1 MSKTIDEKVV
11 SMQFDNR
18 QFEKNVHTSMSTL
31 DKLKK
36 SLNLSDSAKGLENI
50 SASAK
55 KVDMGPLTSG
65 VETVRAKFSA
75 MEVVA
80 VTALANITNSAVNAG
95 KRLVSSL
102 TIDQVSAGWSKYEQK
117 TASVQTIMNATGKSI
132 EEVNAYLEKL
142 MWYSDETSYGF
153 TDMTQSLG
161 QLTSAGGDIE
171 KLIPMIEGIANATA
185 FAGKGAS
192 EFSRAIYNLNQS
204 YSAGYLQYMD
214 WKSLDLAGVSSK
226 QLKQVFID
234 TAKALGKLD
243 AEGRTASGT
252 LVELGNFGQTL
263 QDKWADTS
271 VMEAAFGKFA
281 ELTDAAY
288 KAVQS
293 GEYDTASEAI
303 AALADQ
309 YDEVAVKA
317 FSSAQ
322 EAKSF
327 TEAIEATKDA
337 VSSGW
342 MKTSEIIFGNY
353 EEAKKTW
360 TELANTLWDIFAS
373 GAESRNELLEGALN
387 SKWEQLTKKIEEAG
401 VSTEDFQDKLKE
413 TAREHGIAIDDLIEE
428 YGSLASVI
436 SNGKLSKNVI
446 IETLKKFVGIQKEV
460 STATENVT
468 DKLET
473 FQKVVNKVIR
483 GDFGNGESR
492 VKALT
497 EAGYEYATVQE
508 LVNKVWERNGKTWS
522 DTTITMEDLTAIIGD
537 MSDSELKNIG
547 YTEDQIK
554 ALRDLAEQAEKT
566 GTPINELIES
576 LEKPSGRE
584 LLIDTFRNALK
595 GLTKVINTFK
605 KAWGEIFKFD
615 SNDLYNIIAAIHS
628 FSEHLVMSDETAD
641 KLRRTLKGLFAII
654 DVITTITGGVLRFAL
669 KILCKL
675 FGMVDVNILDVTASL
690 GDALV
695 KFHDWLLENNKVI
708 KVLEKVVDTIV
719 KVIKKIKEWIKAFIN
734 LPIVQKSIDA
744 LRNAFSTLYE
754 DLKEYFG
761 EGINKIGEFIQRV
774 KDLDSIKLD
783 DVGGILRDFK
793 DNVIDYFLDIDGY
806 FDGFVG
812 LFDGLK
818 TKIQK
823 KINEGVTQPLAGI
836 GVTLDDVKNNVLSFF
851 GEIGKKISDN
861 VGWGEIFTILLGGSL
876 VLTTT
881 KIAKALK
888 SLSGPFK
895 LFMDF
900 GGAINGVL
908 GNIGKALKAFS
919 FSIKAQSILSIALAI
934 GVLAASIALLT
945 ILDQDK
951 MKSAIG
957 AIAVLGIALL
967 GLSGVMG
974 AINKMGGVSKGNVAF
989 LALATGVLILVAAL
1003 KAMEGLDDTKI
1014 WDNVEVVIVLGAALV
1029 AMALLLSTAK
1039 NGLVRGSLTLLS
1051 ISVALKI
1058 LIGVLQDL
1066 DGIKLN
1072 NLGRTIGIIAGA
1084 ILGLAIVAAACSKL
1098 GKWNAIGVLAIVLA
1112 LKILV
1117 SAFKDI
1123 ADLNMVKMESNIAAF
1138 VGIFGMFIILMA
1150 VSRLAGANAAKAGL
1164 GIMAMSA
1171 SLILIIT
1178 AMKMLSKM
1186 DGDDLARSLVA
1197 ISTLLLVFGAVV
1209 ALSKFSGQYAAKAGL
1224 MLLAMSGALVILA
1237 GVIVVLSHVKPDGLA
1252 RALGAITVLE
1262 VVFAVLIV
1270 LTRFA
1275 GDAEKVKDTLIVL
1288 SVAIGIMAITLGA
1301 LSMINPLNLAAAVG
1315 AISVVILAFSRL
1327 VVSTKYAEKA
1337 TGTLIVL
1344 TVAIGMLGGLLYL
1357 IAGLPMESAI
1367 AASVSLSILILSLS
1381 TAMRILGQCE
1391 KVSLGA
1397 IGALAI
1403 MGLVVGELAIILG
1416 LMSHFNVAPSIE
1428 TVLSLSVLL
1437 LAMAETCQIV
1447 SGMPIMGAVKG
1458 ALALGLFIDLLAVI
1472 VGGLVALLGAL
1483 DINDTLKKGAEALGT
1498 IGYAIG
1504 DFVGSIIGGFGA
1516 GLTSGLPEIGENL
1529 KEFMTNAQPFF
1540 DAVTTIKP
1548 ETVQG
1553 IVMLTD
1559 AIGTLVGSSFL
1570 DGITKFFSGESSLAT
1585 FGDQLSPFGE
1595 NLKKFSD
1602 AVADVKPEAVKAS
1615 AEAAQGLA
1623 DLANNLPKKGGWAQ
1637 TILGAHEDIDKFGN
1651 KLSKFGWCLRNYSQS
1666 VVDVNP
1672 KAVEDSAAAAQGLA
1686 DLANNLP
1693 RKDGWAQTIL
1703 GAHEDIDKFGN
1714 KITKFGWCLQHYSQ
1728 SVVDVNPE
1736 AVKASAEAAQ
1746 GLAELANNLP
1756 RKDGWAQTILGAH
1769 EDIDKFGNKLTKF
1782 GWGLRNYSQ
1791 SVTNLKTDAIK
1802 ESVPAAQGLSDLANA
1817 LPKGDGWTQTIFG
1830 SKDISSFGEKLKT
1843 FGESLSAYSDSVK
1856 NLAIGKINSATSAFQ
1871 RIANF
1876 AEEIADAD
1884 LDGLGNLSD
1893 ALEDVGSDCVDNF
1906 VKAFSDAG
1914 SMVSEVGGKLITN
1927 LSNGIKNKQFA
1938 LGNAGR
1944 NLINTLANGI
1954 RYGLP
1959 TLSAVVRS
1967 TVSSAADS
1975 VGDSYTSFYNAGSYL
1990 VDGLASGIRANAW
2003 KAEAEAKDMADAVE
2017 RAIRKK
2023 LKINSPSKVFRHI
2036 GYSIPE
2042 GLAQGIDRM
2051 SRLVKVSTVGMTDTA
2066 LDGTKR
2072 AIARIKDLVS
2082 NDIDTQ
2088 PRIRPVLDLSGVESG
2103 ADAINGM
2110 FDSQASIDVLSNV
2123 NAISSMMNNRQNGTN
2138 DDVISAIHDLGKQI
2152 SKSSGDTYSINGITY
2167 SGDSDVS
2174 DAIRTLVRAAR
2185 IEGRT

>member
-11 SMQFDNR
+11 SMQFDNS

-50 SASAK
+50 SASAR

-102 TIDQVSAGWSKYEQK
+102 TIDQVTAGWSKYEQK

-132 EEVNAYLEKL
+132 DEVNAYLEKL

-192 EFSRAIYNLNQS
+192 EFTRAIYNLNQS

-281 ELTDAAY
+281 ELTEAAY
-288 KAVQS
+288 QAVQS

-303 AALADQ
+303 AALADK
-309 YDEVAVKA
+309 YDEIGVKA
-317 FSSAQ
+317 FTSAQ

-342 MKTSEIIFGNY
+342 MRTSEIIFGNY

-360 TELANTLWDIFAS
+360 TELCNTLWDIFAS
-373 GAESRNELLEGALN
+373 GADSRNELLEGALN
-387 SKWEQLTKKIEEAG
+387 SKWDQLTAKIEEAG

-436 SNGKLSKNVI
+436 SNGKLSKSVI
-446 IETLKKFVGIQKEV
+446 IETLKKFVGMQKEV

-473 FQKVVNKVIR
+473 FQKIVNEVIR

-522 DTTITMEDLTAIIGD
+522 DTTITMEDLTATIGD
-537 MSDSELKNIG
+537 MSDSELKSIG

-566 GTPINELIES
+566 GTPINELIAS

-595 GLTKVINTFK
+595 GLTKVINTVK

-654 DVITTITGGVLRFAL
+654 DVITTVTGGVLRFAL

-675 FGMVDVNILDVTASL
+675 LGMVDVNILDVTASL

-708 KVLEKVVDTIV
+708 KVLEKVVDAIV
-719 KVIKKIKEWIKAFIN
+719 KVIKKIKEWIEAFIK
-734 LPIVQKSIDA
+734 LPVVQKSVEA
-744 LRNAFSTLYE
+744 VRKAFSTLYE
-754 DLKEYFG
+754 ELKEYFG
-761 EGINKIGEFIQRV
+761 EGIKKIGEFIQRV
-774 KDLDSIKLD
+774 KELDSIKLN
-783 DVGGILRDFK
+783 DVSGILRDFK
-793 DNVIDYFLDIDGY
+793 DNVIDYFLDIDGR

-823 KINEGVTQPLAGI
+823 KINEGVTQPLAGV
-836 GVTLDDVKNNVLSFF
+836 GVTLDTVKNKVLGFF
-851 GEIGKKISDN
+851 GEVGKKISDN

-881 KIAKALK
+881 RIAKALK

-900 GGAINGVL
+900 GGAITGVI
-908 GNIGKALKAFS
+908 GNIGKAIKAFS
-919 FSIKAQSILSIALAI
+919 FSIKAKSILSIALAI

-945 ILDQDK
+945 ILDQGK
-951 MKSAIG
+951 MWSAIG
-957 AIAVLGIALL
+957 AIAVLGVTLL
-967 GLSGVMG
+967 GLSAVMG
-974 AINKMGGVSKGNVAF
+974 TINKMGGVSKGNVAF

-1003 KAMEGLDDTKI
+1003 KAMEGLDDAKV
-1014 WDNVEVVIVLGAALV
+1014 WKNVEVILVLGAALV

-1039 NGLVRGSLTLLS
+1039 NGLVKGSLTLIS
-1051 ISVALKI
+1051 IAFALK
-1058 LIGVLQDL
+1058 LLVGVLQEL
-1066 DGIKLN
+1066 DGIELN
-1072 NLGRTIGIIAGA
+1072 NLGRTIAMIAGA
-1084 ILGLAIVAAACSKL
+1084 MLGLALVAAACGKL
-1098 GKWNAIGVLAIVLA
+1098 GASQAIGVLAVVVA
-1112 LKILV
+1112 LKILI

-1123 ADLNMVKMESNIAAF
+1123 ADLDLVKMESNIAAF
-1138 VGIFGMFIILMA
+1138 VVIFGMFAMLMA

-1171 SLILIIT
+1171 SLIIIIT

-1186 DGDDLARSLVA
+1186 DGDDLARSLAA

-1209 ALSKFSGQYAAKAGL
+1209 ALSKFAGQHAAKAGL

-1262 VVFAVLIV
+1262 LVFGALIV
-1270 LTRFA
+1270 LTRYA
-1275 GDAEKVKDTLIVL
+1275 GDAKKVMGTLIVL
-1288 SVAIGIMAITLGA
+1288 SVALGIMAITLGA
-1301 LSMINPLNLAAAVG
+1301 LAMINPSNLAAAVG
-1315 AISVVILAFSRL
+1315 AISAVILAFSIL

-1337 TGTLIVL
+1337 MGTLIVL

-1357 IAGLPMESAI
+1357 IAGLPMEAAI
-1367 AASVSLSILILSLS
+1367 AASASLSILILSLS
-1381 TAMRILGQCE
+1381 TAMLILGQCKE
-1391 KVSLGA
+1391 VSLGA
-1397 IGALAI
+1397 IGALAL

-1416 LMSHFNVAPSIE
+1416 LMSYFDVTPSIE
-1428 TVLSLSVLL
+1428 TMVGLSALL
-1437 LAMAETCQIV
+1437 IAM
-1447 SGMPIMGAVKG
+1447 SGACAIMSMIPVEAAAK
-1458 ALALGLFIDLLAVI
+1458 AALGLVVF
-1472 VGGLVALLGAL
+1472 VGIIGAFVAAIGAL
-1483 DINDTLKKGAEALGT
+1483 QANEVLANGAEAMGL

-1504 DFVGSIIGGFGA
+1504 NFVGSIIGGLGA
-1516 GLTSGLPEIGENL
+1516 GLTSGLPEIGQNL
-1529 KEFMTNAQPFF
+1529 ADFMTNAQPFF
-1540 DAVTTIKP
+1540 DAATTITP
-1548 ETVQG
+1548 ESVQG
-1553 IVMLTD
+1553 IAMLTD
-1559 AIGTLVGSSFL
+1559 AISTLVGSSFL
-1570 DGITKFFSGESSLAT
+1570 DSITSFFSGESSLVTFGQQLVPFGESLQEYSNAVSGLNIEAIQGSAQAAQALSDLASSLPKQDGWTQTILGSQDLGVFGTQLAT
-1585 FGDQLSPFGE
+1585 FGTDMQSY
-1595 NLKKFSD
+1595 SQ
-1602 AVADVKPEAVKAS
+1602 AVAGINVEAISAS
-1615 AEAAQGLA
+1615 ATAGQALS
-1623 DLANNLPKKGGWAQ
+1623 DLANSLPKQDGWAQ
-1637 TILGAHEDIDKFGN
+1637 TILGSKDLGTFGGQL
-1651 KLSKFGWCLRNYSQS
+1651 KSFGDGLSGYSQS
-1666 VVDVNP
+1666 IAGLN
-1672 KAVEDSAAAAQGLA
+1672 VEAIIASAPAGQALA

-1693 RKDGWAQTIL
+1693 RQDGWSQTIL
-1703 GAHEDIDKFGN
+1703 GSQDLSTFGN
-1714 KITKFGWCLQHYSQ
+1714 QLKSFGDGLAGYSQ
-1728 SVVDVNPE
+1728 SIASLNVE
-1736 AVKASAEAAQ
+1736 AI
-1746 GLAELANNLP
+1746 LA
-1756 RKDGWAQTILGAH
+1756 
-1769 EDIDKFGNKLTKF
+1769 
-1782 GWGLRNYSQ
+1782 
-1791 SVTNLKTDAIK
+1791 
-1802 ESVPAAQGLSDLANA
+1802 SVPAGQALSDLANS
-1817 LPKGDGWTQTIFG
+1817 LPKGNGWAQTIFG
-1830 SKDISSFGEKLKT
+1830 SKDLSSFGEKLQT
-1843 FGESLSAYSDSVK
+1843 FGESLSAYGESISGLD
-1856 NLAIGKINSATSAFQ
+1856 IGKIESATSAFKK
-1871 RIANF
+1871 IAKF
-1876 AEEIADAD
+1876 AESIADSD
-1884 LDGLGNLSD
+1884 LGGLKNLSD

-1914 SMVSEVGGKLITN
+1914 SKVSEVGGKLVTN
-1927 LSNGIKNKQFA
+1927 LSNGIKNKQSTF
-1938 LGNAGR
+1938 GNAGR
-1944 NLINTLANGI
+1944 NLMNSLAKGI
-1954 RYGLP
+1954 RSGSQV
-1959 TLSAVVRS
+1959 LSAAVRS
-1967 TVSSAADS
+1967 TVSSAAD
-1975 VGDSYTSFYNAGSYL
+1975 GIKDSYMSFYDAGSYL
-1990 VDGLASGIRANAW
+1990 VDGFVSGISANTW
-2003 KAEAEAKDMADAVE
+2003 KAEAEAKAMAEAAEAAAKEALD
-2017 RAIRKK
+2017 
-2023 LKINSPSKVFRHI
+2023 INSPSKVFRRI
-2036 GYSIPE
+2036 GYFVPE
-2042 GLAQGIDRM
+2042 GFAQGIDRM
-2051 SRLVKVSTVGMTDTA
+2051 GRLVKVSAVGMTDAA

-2072 AIARIKDLVS
+2072 AIARIGDLVS
-2082 NDIDTQ
+2082 RDIDTQ
-2088 PRIRPVLDLSGVESG
+2088 PRIRPVLDLSGVASG
-2103 ADAINGM
+2103 ADAINSM
-2110 FDSQASIDVLSNV
+2110 LDSKASIGVLSNV

-2152 SKSSGDTYSINGITY
+2152 SKSSGDTYAINGITY

>member
-102 TIDQVSAGWSKYEQK
+102 TIDQVATGWSKYEQK
-117 TASVQTIMNATGKSI
+117 TASVQALINATGKSI
-132 EEVNAYLEKL
+132 DEVNDYLEQL
-142 MWYSDETSYGF
+142 MWFSDETSYGF
-153 TDMTQSLG
+153 SDMH
-161 QLTSAGGDIE
+161 SALSTMVSSGGDVK
-171 KLIPMIEGIANATA
+171 KLIPMIEGVANATA
-185 FAGKGAS
+185 FAGKGAA
-192 EFSRAIYNLNQS
+192 EFSRVMQYGINQA
-204 YSAGYLQYMD
+204 YALGYMQVQD
-214 WKSLDLAGVSSK
+214 WKTIEGATVNSK
-226 QLKQVFID
+226 QLIESLIAAGEELHKIE
-234 TAKALGKLD
+234 K
-243 AEGRTASGT
+243 GT
-252 LVELGNFGQTL
+252 VTIENFRSTL
-263 QDKWADTS
+263 ADKWLDKD
-271 VMEAAFGKFA
+271 VMEAGFGQFSKVT
-281 ELTDAAY
+281 EEIY
-288 KAVQS
+288 KGYKS
-293 GEYDTASEAI
+293 GEFENYADGLAKIGNKYGELALRAAAS
-303 AALADQ
+303 
-309 YDEVAVKA
+309 
-317 FSSAQ
+317 SQ
-322 EAKSF
+322 EAKTF
-327 TEAIEATKDA
+327 TEAIDATKDA

-401 VSTEDFQDKLKE
+401 VSIEDFQDKLKE
-413 TAREHGIAIDDLIEE
+413 TARENGVAIDDLIAE
-428 YGSLASVI
+428 YGSLVGVI

-446 IETLKKFVGIQKEV
+446 IETLKKFVGVQKEV
-460 STATENVT
+460 STATDNVT

-473 FQKVVNKVIR
+473 FQKVVNEVIR

-584 LLIDTFRNALK
+584 LFIDTFRNALK

-605 KAWGEIFKFD
+605 KAWSEIFKFD
-615 SNDLYNIIAAIHS
+615 SNKLYNIIDAIHS
-628 FSEHLVMSDETAD
+628 FSKGLVMTDETAD

-654 DVITTITGGVLRFAL
+654 DIIVTVTGGVLRFAL
-669 KILCKL
+669 RILCKL
-675 FGMVDVNILDVTASL
+675 LGMVDVNILDVTASL
-690 GDALV
+690 SDAIV

-708 KVLEKVVDTIV
+708 KVLEKVIDVIV
-719 KVIKKIKEWIKAFIN
+719 KVIKKIKEWIEAFVK
-734 LPIVQKSIDA
+734 LPIVQKSVEA
-744 LRNAFSTLYE
+744 VRKAFSTLYE
-754 DLKEYFG
+754 ELKEYFG
-761 EGINKIGEFIQRV
+761 EGEKKIGEFIHRV
-774 KDLDSIKLD
+774 KELDSIKLN

-793 DNVIDYFLDIDGY
+793 DNVIDYFLDIDGR

-818 TKIQK
+818 AKLQK

-836 GVTLDDVKNNVLSFF
+836 GVTLDDVKNKVLSFF
-851 GEIGKKISDN
+851 GEIGKKISDS

-876 VLTTT
+876 VLTMN

-888 SLSGPFK
+888 SLTGPFK

-900 GGAINGVL
+900 GGAITGVI
-908 GNIGKALKAFS
+908 GNIGKAIKAFS
-919 FSIKAQSILSIALAI
+919 FSIKAQSILSIAIAI

-945 ILDQDK
+945 ILDQGK
-951 MKSAIG
+951 MWSAIG
-957 AIAVLGIALL
+957 AIAVLGVTLL
-967 GLSGVMG
+967 GLSAVMG

-989 LALATGVLILVAAL
+989 LALATGVLILVASL
-1003 KAMEGLDDTKI
+1003 KALEGLDETKI
-1014 WDNVEVVIVLGAALV
+1014 WNNVEVILVLGAALV

-1039 NGLVRGSLTLLS
+1039 NGLVRGSLTLLAIATS
-1051 ISVALKI
+1051 LKI
-1058 LIGVLQDL
+1058 LVGVLQDL
-1066 DGIKLN
+1066 DGIEIN
-1072 NLGRTIGIIAGA
+1072 NLGRTIGLIAGA
-1084 ILGLAIVAAACSKL
+1084 MLGLAIVAAACSKL

-1123 ADLNMVKMESNIAAF
+1123 ADLDIVKTESNIAAF
-1138 VGIFGMFIILMA
+1138 VVIFGVFIILMA
-1150 VSRLAGANAAKAGL
+1150 ISRLAGANAAKAGL

-1186 DGDDLARSLVA
+1186 NEDDLAKSLVA
-1197 ISTLLLVFGAVV
+1197 ISTLLIVFGVVV
-1209 ALSKFSGQYAAKAGL
+1209 ALSKLSGKYAAKAGS
-1224 MLLAMSGALVILA
+1224 MLLAMSGALMILA

-1262 VVFAVLIV
+1262 LVFGVLIV

-1275 GDAEKVKDTLIVL
+1275 GDAKKVMGTLIVL
-1288 SVAIGIMAITLGA
+1288 SVALGIMAIALGA
-1301 LSMINPLNLAAAVG
+1301 LSMINPSNLAAAVG
-1315 AISVVILAFSRL
+1315 AISAVILAFSIL
-1327 VVSTKYAEKA
+1327 VGSTKYAKNA
-1337 TGTLIVL
+1337 MGTLIVL
-1344 TVAIGMLGGLLYL
+1344 TVAVGMLGGLLYL
-1357 IAGLPMESAI
+1357 IAGLPMGSAI
-1367 AASVSLSILILSLS
+1367 AASASLSILILSLS
-1381 TAMRILGQCE
+1381 TAMLILGQCK

-1397 IGALAI
+1397 IGALAL
-1403 MGLVVGELAIILG
+1403 MGLVIGELAIILG
-1416 LMSHFNVAPSIE
+1416 LMSYFDVTPSIE
-1428 TVLSLSVLL
+1428 TMAGLSALL
-1437 LAMAETCQIV
+1437 IAM
-1447 SGMPIMGAVKG
+1447 SGACAIMSMIPVEAAAK
-1458 ALALGLFIDLLAVI
+1458 AALGLVVF
-1472 VGGLVALLGAL
+1472 VGIIGAFVAAIGAL
-1483 DINDTLKKGAEALGT
+1483 QANEVLANGAEAMGL

-1504 DFVGSIIGGFGA
+1504 NFVGSIIGGLGS
-1516 GLTSGLPEIGENL
+1516 GLTSGLPDIGQNL
-1529 KEFMTNAQPFF
+1529 ADFMTNAQPFF

-1548 ETVQG
+1548 ESVQG

-1559 AIGTLVGSSFL
+1559 AISTLVGSSFL
-1570 DGITKFFSGESSLAT
+1570 DGLTKFFSGESSLAT

-1595 NLKKFSD
+1595 DLKAFSD
-1602 AVADVKPEAVKAS
+1602 AVVGVNPDAVKDS
-1615 AEAAQGLA
+1615 AEAALGLT
-1623 DLANNLPKKGGWAQ
+1623 DLANNLPRKDGWAQ
-1637 TILGAHEDIDKFGN
+1637 SILGTNEGLDTFGT
-1651 KLSKFGWCLRNYSQS
+1651 KLTTFGADLKTFSDA
-1666 VVDVNP
+1666 VVGVNP
-1672 KAVEDSAAAAQGLA
+1672 DAVEDSAEAAQGLA

-1693 RKDGWAQTIL
+1693 RKDGWAQTVFGTSEGL
-1703 GAHEDIDKFGN
+1703 DAFGTKLTTFGTDLKKFSDAIVG
-1714 KITKFGWCLQHYSQ
+1714 
-1728 SVVDVNPE
+1728 VNPD
-1736 AVKASAEAAQ
+1736 AVKDSAEAAL
-1746 GLAELANNLP
+1746 GLADLANNLP
-1756 RKDGWAQTILGAH
+1756 RKDGWAQSVLGTN
-1769 EDIDKFGNKLTKF
+1769 EDIDTFGTQLTTF
-1782 GWGLRNYSQ
+1782 G
-1791 SVTNLKTDAIK
+1791 TDLKTFSDAVVGVNPDAV
-1802 ESVPAAQGLSDLANA
+1802 EDSAEAAQGLADLANN
-1817 LPKGDGWTQTIFG
+1817 LPRK
-1830 SKDISSFGEKLKT
+1830 GEKLKT
-1843 FGESLSAYSDSVK
+1843 FSESLSAYSESISGL
-1856 NLAIGKINSATSAFQ
+1856 NLSAIESATSSFTK
-1871 RIANF
+1871 IAEF
-1876 AEEIADAD
+1876 AESIADSD
-1884 LDGLGNLSD
+1884 LGGLENLSD
-1893 ALEDVGSDCVDNF
+1893 ALEDVSSDCVDNF
-1906 VKAFSDAG
+1906 VSAFSNAD
-1914 SMVSEVGGKLITN
+1914 SRISEVGSKLVTN
-1927 LSNGIKNKQFA
+1927 LSNGIKNKQNSFSTS
-1938 LGNAGR
+1938 GR
-1944 NLINTLANGI
+1944 NLVNSLANGI
-1954 RYGLP
+1954 KAASQ
-1959 TLSAVVRS
+1959 TLNEAARS
-1967 TVSSAADS
+1967 IASSAADI

-1990 VDGLASGIRANAW
+1990 VDGFVSGISVNIW
-2003 KAEAEAKDMADAVE
+2003 KAEASARAMANAAETAAK
-2017 RAIRKK
+2017 RALGIQ
-2023 LKINSPSKVFRHI
+2023 SPSKVFKRI
-2036 GYSIPE
+2036 GRFVPE
-2042 GLAQGIDRM
+2042 GFVQGIDQM
-2051 SRLVKVSTVGMTDTA
+2051 GHLVKTSAVGMTDTA
-2066 LDGTKR
+2066 LDETKQ
-2072 AIARIKDLVS
+2072 AIAKIGDLVS
-2082 NDIDTQ
+2082 RDIDTQ
-2088 PRIRPVLDLSGVESG
+2088 PRIRPVLDLSGVASG
-2103 ADAINGM
+2103 ADAINSMLG
-2110 FDSQASIDVLSNV
+2110 SQASIDVLSNV

>member
-102 TIDQVSAGWSKYEQK
+102 TIDQVATGWSKYEQK

-132 EEVNAYLEKL
+132 DEVNAYLEKL

-161 QLTSAGGDIE
+161 QLTSAGGDID

-234 TAKALGKLD
+234 TAKTLGKLD

-252 LVELGNFGQTL
+252 LVNLNNFSQTL

-293 GEYDTASEAI
+293 GEYDTASDAI

-327 TEAIEATKDA
+327 TEAIDATKDA

-428 YGSLASVI
+428 YGSLANVI
-436 SNGKLSKNVI
+436 SNGKLSKSVI

-473 FQKVVNKVIR
+473 FQNVVNKVIR

-576 LEKPSGRE
+576 LEKPSGRK

-605 KAWGEIFKFD
+605 KAWSEIFKFD

-654 DVITTITGGVLRFAL
+654 DVITTVTGGVLRFAL

-675 FGMVDVNILDVTASL
+675 LGMVDVNILDVTASL

-708 KVLEKVVDTIV
+708 KVLEKVIDAIV
-719 KVIKKIKEWIKAFIN
+719 KVIKKIKEWIEAFIK
-734 LPIVQKSIDA
+734 LPVVQKSVEA
-744 LRNAFSTLYE
+744 VRKAFSTLYE
-754 DLKEYFG
+754 ELKEYFG
-761 EGINKIGEFIQRV
+761 EGIKKIGDFIQRV
-774 KDLDSIKLD
+774 KELDSIKLN
-783 DVGGILRDFK
+783 DVSGILRDFK
-793 DNVIDYFLDIDGY
+793 DNVIDYFLDIDGR
-806 FDGFVG
+806 FDDFVG

-823 KINEGVTQPLAGI
+823 KINEGVTQPLAGV
-836 GVTLDDVKNNVLSFF
+836 GVTLDTVKNKVLSFF
-851 GEIGKKISDN
+851 GEVGKKISDN

-900 GGAINGVL
+900 GGAITGVI
-908 GNIGKALKAFS
+908 GNIGKAIKAFS
-919 FSIKAQSILSIALAI
+919 FSIKAKSILSIALAI

-945 ILDQDK
+945 ILDQGK
-951 MKSAIG
+951 MWSAIG
-957 AIAVLGIALL
+957 AIAVLGVTLL
-967 GLSGVMG
+967 GLSAVMG

-1003 KAMEGLDDTKI
+1003 KAVEGLDETKI
-1014 WDNVEVVIVLGAALV
+1014 WNNVEVILVLGAALV

-1039 NGLVRGSLTLLS
+1039 NGLVRGSLTLLAIATS
-1051 ISVALKI
+1051 LKI
-1058 LIGVLQDL
+1058 LVGVLQEL
-1066 DGIKLN
+1066 DGIEIN
-1072 NLGRTIGIIAGA
+1072 NLGRTIGLIAGA
-1084 ILGLAIVAAACSKL
+1084 MFGLAIVAAACSKL

-1123 ADLNMVKMESNIAAF
+1123 ADLDMVKMESNIAAF
-1138 VGIFGMFIILMA
+1138 VVIFGMFTLLMA

-1171 SLILIIT
+1171 SLIIIIT

-1186 DGDDLARSLVA
+1186 NGDDLARSMTA
-1197 ISTLLLVFGAVV
+1197 ISTLLLIFGVVV
-1209 ALSKFSGQYAAKAGL
+1209 ALSKFAGEHAAKAGL

-1262 VVFAVLIV
+1262 LVFGALIV
-1270 LTRFA
+1270 LTRYA
-1275 GDAEKVKDTLIVL
+1275 GDAKKVMGTLIVL
-1288 SVAIGIMAITLGA
+1288 SVALGIMAITLGA
-1301 LSMINPLNLAAAVG
+1301 LSMINPSNLAAAVG
-1315 AISVVILAFSRL
+1315 AISAVILAFSIL
-1327 VVSTKYAEKA
+1327 VGSTKYAKNA
-1337 TGTLIVL
+1337 MGTLIVL
-1344 TVAIGMLGGLLYL
+1344 TVAVGMLGGLLYL

-1367 AASVSLSILILSLS
+1367 AASASLSILILSLS
-1381 TAMRILGQCE
+1381 LAMLILGQC
-1391 KVSLGA
+1391 KNVSLKA
-1397 IGALAI
+1397 IGTLAI
-1403 MGLVVGELAIILG
+1403 MGLVIGELGVILG
-1416 LMSHFNVAPSIE
+1416 IMSHFNIDSSTELIVG
-1428 TVLSLSVLL
+1428 LSAMLL
-1437 LAMAETCQIV
+1437 VMAGACAIM
-1447 SGMPIMGAVKG
+1447 SKIPIMGAVKAAG
-1458 ALALGLFIDLLAVI
+1458 ALITFVGIIGAFIAI
-1472 VGGLVALLGAL
+1472 LGAL
-1483 DINDTLKKGAEALGT
+1483 KINDTLADGAEAIGL

-1504 DFVGSIIGGFGA
+1504 NFVGSIIGGLGA
-1516 GLTSGLPEIGENL
+1516 GLTSGLPAIGQNL
-1529 KEFMTNAQPFF
+1529 ADFMTNAQSFF
-1540 DAVTTIKP
+1540 DAATSIKP
-1548 ETVQG
+1548 ESVQG
-1553 IVMLTD
+1553 IAILTD
-1559 AIGTLVGSSFL
+1559 AISTLVGSSFL
-1570 DGITKFFSGESSLAT
+1570 DGLTKFFSGESSLAT

-1595 NLKKFSD
+1595 DLKAFSD
-1602 AVADVKPEAVKAS
+1602 AIAGVNPDAVKDS
-1615 AEAAQGLA
+1615 AE
-1623 DLANNLPKKGGWAQ
+1623 
-1637 TILGAHEDIDKFGN
+1637 
-1651 KLSKFGWCLRNYSQS
+1651 
-1666 VVDVNP
+1666 
-1672 KAVEDSAAAAQGLA
+1672 AAQGLA

-1693 RKDGWAQTIL
+1693 RKDGWAQSIL
-1703 GAHEDIDKFGN
+1703 GTNEGLDTFG
-1714 KITKFGWCLQHYSQ
+1714 TKLTTFGADLKTFSDA
-1728 SVVDVNPE
+1728 VVGVNPD
-1736 AVKASAEAAQ
+1736 AVKDSAEAAL
-1746 GLAELANNLP
+1746 GLTDLANNLP
-1756 RKDGWAQTILGAH
+1756 RKDGWAQSVLGTN
-1769 EDIDKFGNKLTKF
+1769 EDIDTFGTQLATF
-1782 GWGLRNYSQ
+1782 GAD
-1791 SVTNLKTDAIK
+1791 LKTFSDAVVGVNPDAV
-1802 ESVPAAQGLSDLANA
+1802 EDSAEAAQSLADLANN
-1817 LPKGDGWTQTIFG
+1817 LPR
-1830 SKDISSFGEKLKT
+1830 KDEKLKT
-1843 FGESLSAYSDSVK
+1843 FGESLFAYNESVSGLNFSA
-1856 NLAIGKINSATSAFQ
+1856 IESATSSFTK
-1871 RIANF
+1871 IAEF
-1876 AEEIADAD
+1876 AESIADSD
-1884 LDGLGNLSD
+1884 LSGLENLSD
-1893 ALEDVGSDCVDNF
+1893 ALEDVSLDCVDNF
-1906 VKAFSDAG
+1906 VSAFSNADNRI
-1914 SMVSEVGGKLITN
+1914 SEVGSKLVTN
-1927 LSNGIKNKQFA
+1927 LSNGIKNKQNSFSTS
-1938 LGNAGR
+1938 GR
-1944 NLINTLANGI
+1944 NLVNSLANGI
-1954 RYGLP
+1954 KASSQ
-1959 TLSAVVRS
+1959 TLNEATRS
-1967 TVSSAADS
+1967 IASSAANS
-1975 VGDSYTSFYNAGSYL
+1975 VKESYTPFYNAGSYL
-1990 VDGLASGIRANAW
+1990 VNGFVSGISANTW
-2003 KAEAEAKDMADAVE
+2003 KAEASARAMANAAETAAKIALG
-2017 RAIRKK
+2017 IQ
-2023 LKINSPSKVFRHI
+2023 SPSKVFKSI
-2036 GYSIPE
+2036 GRFVPE
-2042 GLAQGIDRM
+2042 GFVQGIDQM
-2051 SRLVKVSTVGMTDTA
+2051 GHLVKTSAVGMTDTA
-2066 LDGTKR
+2066 LNGTKQ
-2072 AIARIKDLVS
+2072 AIAKIGDLVS
-2082 NDIDTQ
+2082 RDIDTQ
-2088 PRIRPVLDLSGVESG
+2088 PRIRPVLDLSGVASG
-2103 ADAINGM
+2103 ADAIHSM
-2110 FDSQASIDVLSNV
+2110 LDSKAPIGVLSNV

>member
-102 TIDQVSAGWSKYEQK
+102 TIDQVAAGWSKYEQK
-117 TASVQTIMNATGKSI
+117 TASVQALINATGKSI
-132 EEVNAYLEKL
+132 DEVNGYLEQL
-142 MWYSDETSYGF
+142 MWFSDETSYGF
-153 TDMTQSLG
+153 SDMH
-161 QLTSAGGDIE
+161 SALSTMVSSGGDVK
-171 KLIPMIEGIANATA
+171 KLIPMIEGVANATA
-185 FAGKGAS
+185 FAGKGAA
-192 EFSRAIYNLNQS
+192 EFSRVMQYGINQA
-204 YSAGYLQYMD
+204 YALGYMQVQD
-214 WKSLDLAGVSSK
+214 WKTIEGATVNSK
-226 QLKQVFID
+226 QLIESLIAAGEELHKIE
-234 TAKALGKLD
+234 K
-243 AEGRTASGT
+243 GT
-252 LVELGNFGQTL
+252 VTIENFRSTL
-263 QDKWADTS
+263 ADKWLDKD
-271 VMEAAFGKFA
+271 VMEAGFGQFSKVT
-281 ELTDAAY
+281 EEIY
-288 KAVQS
+288 KGYKS
-293 GEYDTASEAI
+293 GEFENYADGLAKIGNKYGELALRAAAS
-303 AALADQ
+303 
-309 YDEVAVKA
+309 
-317 FSSAQ
+317 SQ
-322 EAKSF
+322 EAKTF

-373 GAESRNELLEGALN
+373 GGESRNELLEGALN

-401 VSTEDFQDKLKE
+401 VSIEDFQDKLKD
-413 TAREHGIAIDDLIEE
+413 TARENGIAIDDLIAE
-428 YGSLASVI
+428 YGSLAGVI

-446 IETLKKFVGIQKEV
+446 IETLKKFVGVQKEV
-460 STATENVT
+460 STATDNVT

-473 FQKVVNKVIR
+473 FQKVVNEVIR
-483 GDFGNGESR
+483 GNFGNGEAR

-508 LVNKVWERNGKTWS
+508 LVNKIWERNGKTWS
-522 DTTITMEDLTAIIGD
+522 DTTITMEDLVATIGD
-537 MSDSELKNIG
+537 MSDSELNSIG

-554 ALRDLAEQAEKT
+554 ALRDLAKQAEKT

-584 LLIDTFRNALK
+584 LLIDSFRNALK
-595 GLTKVINTFK
+595 GLTTVINTVK
-605 KAWGEIFKFD
+605 KAWSEIFKFD
-615 SNDLYNIIAAIHS
+615 SNKLYNIIDAIHS
-628 FSEHLVMSDETAD
+628 FSKGLVMTDETAD

-654 DVITTITGGVLRFAL
+654 DVIVTVTGGVLRFAL
-669 KILCKL
+669 RILCKL
-675 FGMVDVNILDVTASL
+675 LGMVDVNILDVTASL

-708 KVLEKVVDTIV
+708 KVLEKVVDAIV
-719 KVIKKIKEWIKAFIN
+719 KVIKKIKEWIEAFVK
-734 LPIVQKSIDA
+734 LPIVQKSVEA
-744 LRNAFSTLYE
+744 VRKAFSTLYE
-754 DLKEYFG
+754 ELKEYFG
-761 EGINKIGEFIQRV
+761 EGEKKIGEFIQRV
-774 KDLDSIKLD
+774 KELDSIKLN

-793 DNVIDYFLDIDGY
+793 DNVIDYFLDIDGR

-818 TKIQK
+818 AKLQK

-836 GVTLDDVKNNVLSFF
+836 GVTLDDVKNKVLSFF

-888 SLSGPFK
+888 SLNGPFK

-900 GGAINGVL
+900 GGAITGVI

-945 ILDQDK
+945 ILDQGK
-951 MKSAIG
+951 MWSAIG
-957 AIAVLGIALL
+957 AIAVLGVALL
-967 GLSGVMG
+967 GLSAVMG
-974 AINKMGGVSKGNVAF
+974 TINKMGGVSKGNVAF

-1058 LIGVLQDL
+1058 LVGVLQDL
-1066 DGIKLN
+1066 DGIELN
-1072 NLGRTIGIIAGA
+1072 NLGRTIAMIAGA
-1084 ILGLAIVAAACSKL
+1084 MLGLAIVAAACSKL
-1098 GKWNAIGVLAIVLA
+1098 GKWNAIGVLAVVVA
-1112 LKILV
+1112 LKILI

-1123 ADLNMVKMESNIAAF
+1123 ANLDLVKMESNIAAF
-1138 VGIFGMFIILMA
+1138 VVIFGMFAMLMA

-1186 DGDDLARSLVA
+1186 AGDDLARSLAA

-1209 ALSKFSGQYAAKAGL
+1209 ALSKFAGEHAAKAGL

-1262 VVFAVLIV
+1262 LVFGALIFM
-1270 LTRFA
+1270 TRYA
-1275 GDAEKVKDTLIVL
+1275 GDSKKVMGTLIVL
-1288 SVAIGIMAITLGA
+1288 SVALGILAITLGA
-1301 LSMINPLNLAAAVG
+1301 LAMINPSNLAAAVG
-1315 AISVVILAFSRL
+1315 AISAVILAFSIL
-1327 VVSTKYAEKA
+1327 VGSTQYAKNA
-1337 TGTLIVL
+1337 MGTLIVL
-1344 TVAIGMLGGLLYL
+1344 TVAVGMLGGLLYL

-1367 AASVSLSILILSLS
+1367 AASASLSILILSLS

-1391 KVSLGA
+1391 KVSLDA
-1397 IGALAI
+1397 IVSLALI
-1403 MGLVVGELAIILG
+1403 GLVVGELAFIISR
-1416 LMSHFNVAPSIE
+1416 MSDFNAASSIE
-1428 TVLSLSVLL
+1428 TALSLSVLL
-1437 LAMAETCQIV
+1437 LAMAETCRIV
-1447 SGMPIMGAVKG
+1447 SGMPVTGAIKG

-1472 VGGLVALLGAL
+1472 VGSLVALLGAL
-1483 DINDTLKKGAEALGT
+1483 EINDTLKKGAEALET

-1570 DGITKFFSGESSLAT
+1570 DGITTFFSGKSSLAEFGKQLAP
-1585 FGDQLSPFGE
+1585 FGD
-1595 NLKKFSD
+1595 NLKAFSD
-1602 AVADVKPEAVKAS
+1602 AVADVKPEAITAS
-1615 AEAAQGLA
+1615 AEAAKGLA
-1623 DLANNLPKKGGWAQ
+1623 DLANNLPKQGGWAQ
-1637 TILGAHEDIDKFGN
+1637 TILGTREDIATFGTQ
-1651 KLSKFGWCLRNYSQS
+1651 LTTFGGCLRSYSES
-1666 VVDVNP
+1666 VKDV
-1672 KAVEDSAAAAQGLA
+1672 K
-1686 DLANNLP
+1686 
-1693 RKDGWAQTIL
+1693 
-1703 GAHEDIDKFGN
+1703 
-1714 KITKFGWCLQHYSQ
+1714 
-1728 SVVDVNPE
+1728 PE

-1769 EDIDKFGNKLTKF
+1769 EDIATFGTKLTTF
-1782 GWGLRNYSQ
+1782 GGCLLSYSESVKDVKSEAVAASAEAAKDLAELANNLPRKDGWAQTVLGANEDVATFGTQLTTFGGCLRSYSE
-1791 SVTNLKTDAIK
+1791 SVKDLNVGDIQA
-1802 ESVPAAQGLSDLANA
+1802 SVPAAQSLSDLANA
-1817 LPKGDGWTQTIFG
+1817 LPKGDGWVQRIFG
-1830 SKDISSFGEKLKT
+1830 SQDISAFGKQLKT
-1843 FGESLSAYSDSVK
+1843 FGESMTDYSNSVK
-1856 NLAIGKINSATSAFQ
+1856 DIAIDKINSATSAFEK
-1871 RIANF
+1871 IANF
-1876 AEEIADAD
+1876 ADDITDVDFSGLAHLNNALKKVGAD
-1884 LDGLGNLSD
+1884 
-1893 ALEDVGSDCVDNF
+1893 CIDNF
-1906 VKAFSDAG
+1906 VSAFSNAD
-1914 SMVSEVGGKLITN
+1914 SRISEVGSKLVIN
-1927 LSNGIKNKQFA
+1927 LSNGIKNKQNSF
-1938 LGNAGR
+1938 NTSGR
-1944 NLINTLANGI
+1944 NLVNSLANGI
-1954 RYGLP
+1954 KAESQ
-1959 TLSAVVRS
+1959 TLNEAARS
-1967 TVSSAADS
+1967 ITSSAADS
-1975 VGDSYTSFYNAGSYL
+1975 IGDSYTSFYNAGSYL
-1990 VDGLASGIRANAW
+1990 VEGFASGISANAW
-2003 KAEAEAKDMADAVE
+2003 KAEASARAMANVAETAAK
-2017 RAIRKK
+2017 RALGIQ
-2023 LKINSPSKVFRHI
+2023 SPSKVFKRI
-2036 GYSIPE
+2036 GRFVPE
-2042 GLAQGIDRM
+2042 GFVQGIDQM
-2051 SRLVKVSTVGMTDTA
+2051 SHLVKTSAVGMTDTA
-2066 LDGTKR
+2066 LNGTKQ
-2072 AIARIKDLVS
+2072 AIAKIGDLVS
-2082 NDIDTQ
+2082 RDIDTQ
-2088 PRIRPVLDLSGVESG
+2088 PRIRPVLDLSGVASG
-2103 ADAINGM
+2103 ADAINSM
-2110 FDSQASIDVLSNV
+2110 LDSKTPIGVLSNV

-2138 DDVISAIHDLGKQI
+2138 DDVISAIHDLGKQM

-2167 SGDSDVS
+2167 SGDNDVS

>member
-11 SMQFDNR
+11 SMQFDNS

-50 SASAK
+50 SASAR

-102 TIDQVSAGWSKYEQK
+102 TIDQVTAGWSKYEQK

-132 EEVNAYLEKL
+132 DEVNAYLEKL

-192 EFSRAIYNLNQS
+192 EFTRAIYNLNQS

-281 ELTDAAY
+281 ELTEAAY
-288 KAVQS
+288 QAVQS

-303 AALADQ
+303 AALADR
-309 YDEVAVKA
+309 YDEIGVKA
-317 FSSAQ
+317 FTSAQ

-342 MKTSEIIFGNY
+342 MRTSEIIFGNY

-360 TELANTLWDIFAS
+360 TELCNTLWDIFAS
-373 GAESRNELLEGALN
+373 GADSRNELLEGALN
-387 SKWEQLTKKIEEAG
+387 SKWDQLAAKIEEAG

-436 SNGKLSKNVI
+436 SNGKLSKSVI
-446 IETLKKFVGIQKEV
+446 IETLKKFVGMQKEV

-473 FQKVVNKVIR
+473 FQKVVNEVIR

-522 DTTITMEDLTAIIGD
+522 DTTITMEDLTATIGD
-537 MSDSELKNIG
+537 MSDSELKSIG

-566 GTPINELIES
+566 GTPINELIAS

-595 GLTKVINTFK
+595 GLTKVINTVK

-654 DVITTITGGVLRFAL
+654 DVITTVTGGVLRFAL

-675 FGMVDVNILDVTASL
+675 LGMVDVNILDVTASL

-708 KVLEKVVDTIV
+708 KVLEKVVDAIV
-719 KVIKKIKEWIKAFIN
+719 KVIKKIKEWIEAFIK
-734 LPIVQKSIDA
+734 LPVVQKSVEA
-744 LRNAFSTLYE
+744 VRKAFSTLYE
-754 DLKEYFG
+754 ELKEYFG
-761 EGINKIGEFIQRV
+761 EGIKKIGEFIQRV
-774 KDLDSIKLD
+774 KELDSIKLN
-783 DVGGILRDFK
+783 DVSGILRDFK
-793 DNVIDYFLDIDGY
+793 DNVIDYFLDIDGR

-823 KINEGVTQPLAGI
+823 KINEGVTQPLAGV
-836 GVTLDDVKNNVLSFF
+836 GVTLDTVKNKVLGFF
-851 GEIGKKISDN
+851 GEVGKKISDN

-881 KIAKALK
+881 RIAKALK

-900 GGAINGVL
+900 GGAITGVI
-908 GNIGKALKAFS
+908 GNIGKAIKAFS
-919 FSIKAQSILSIALAI
+919 FSIKAKSILSIALAI
-934 GVLAASIALLT
+934 GVLAGSIALLT
-945 ILDQDK
+945 MLDQGK
-951 MKSAIG
+951 MWSAVG
-957 AIAVLGIALL
+957 AITVLGIALL
-967 GLSGVMG
+967 GLSAVMG

-1003 KAMEGLDDTKI
+1003 KAMEGLDDAKV
-1014 WDNVEVVIVLGAALV
+1014 WKNVEVILVLGAALV

-1039 NGLVRGSLTLLS
+1039 NGLVKGSLTLIS
-1051 ISVALKI
+1051 IAFALK
-1058 LIGVLQDL
+1058 LLVGVLQEL
-1066 DGIKLN
+1066 DGIELN
-1072 NLGRTIGIIAGA
+1072 NLGRTIAMIAGA
-1084 ILGLAIVAAACSKL
+1084 MLGLALVAAACGKL
-1098 GKWNAIGVLAIVLA
+1098 GASQAIGVLAVVVA
-1112 LKILV
+1112 LKILI

-1123 ADLNMVKMESNIAAF
+1123 ADLDLVKMESNIAAF
-1138 VGIFGMFIILMA
+1138 VVIFGMFAMLMA

-1171 SLILIIT
+1171 SLIIIIT

-1186 DGDDLARSLVA
+1186 DGDDLARSLAA

-1209 ALSKFSGQYAAKAGL
+1209 ALSKFAGQHAAKAGL

-1262 VVFAVLIV
+1262 LVFGALIV
-1270 LTRFA
+1270 LTRYA
-1275 GDAEKVKDTLIVL
+1275 GDAKKVMGTLIVL
-1288 SVAIGIMAITLGA
+1288 SVALGIMAITLGA
-1301 LSMINPLNLAAAVG
+1301 LAMINPSNLAAAVG
-1315 AISVVILAFSRL
+1315 AISAVILAFSIL

-1337 TGTLIVL
+1337 MGTLIVL

-1357 IAGLPMESAI
+1357 IAGLPMEAAI
-1367 AASVSLSILILSLS
+1367 AASASLSILILSLS
-1381 TAMRILGQCE
+1381 TAMLILGQCKE
-1391 KVSLGA
+1391 VSLGA
-1397 IGALAI
+1397 IGALAL

-1416 LMSHFNVAPSIE
+1416 LMSYFDVTPSIE
-1428 TVLSLSVLL
+1428 TMVGLSALL
-1437 LAMAETCQIV
+1437 IAM
-1447 SGMPIMGAVKG
+1447 SGACAIMSMIPVEAAAK
-1458 ALALGLFIDLLAVI
+1458 AALGLVVF
-1472 VGGLVALLGAL
+1472 VGIIGAFVAAIGAL
-1483 DINDTLKKGAEALGT
+1483 QANEVLANGAEAMGL

-1504 DFVGSIIGGFGA
+1504 NFVGSIIGGLGA
-1516 GLTSGLPEIGENL
+1516 GLTSGLPEIGQNL
-1529 KEFMTNAQPFF
+1529 ADFMTNAQPFF
-1540 DAVTTIKP
+1540 DAATTITP
-1548 ETVQG
+1548 ESVQG
-1553 IVMLTD
+1553 IAMLTD
-1559 AIGTLVGSSFL
+1559 AISTLVGSSFL
-1570 DGITKFFSGESSLAT
+1570 DSITSFFSGESSLVT
-1585 FGDQLSPFGE
+1585 FGQQLVPFGE
-1595 NLKKFSD
+1595 SLQEYSN
-1602 AVADVKPEAVKAS
+1602 AVSGLNIEAIQGS
-1615 AEAAQGLA
+1615 AQAAQALS
-1623 DLANNLPKKGGWAQ
+1623 DLASSLPKQDGWAQ
-1637 TILGAHEDIDKFGN
+1637 TILGSQDLGVFGTQLATFGTDMQSYSQAVAGIN
-1651 KLSKFGWCLRNYSQS
+1651 VEAISASATAGQALSDLANSLPKQDGWAQTILGSKDLGTFGGQLKSFGDGLSGYSQS
-1666 VVDVNP
+1666 IAGLN
-1672 KAVEDSAAAAQGLA
+1672 VEAIIASAPAGQALA

-1693 RKDGWAQTIL
+1693 RQDGWSQTIL
-1703 GAHEDIDKFGN
+1703 GSQDLSTFGN
-1714 KITKFGWCLQHYSQ
+1714 QLKSFGDGLAGYSQ
-1728 SVVDVNPE
+1728 SIASLNVE
-1736 AVKASAEAAQ
+1736 AI
-1746 GLAELANNLP
+1746 LA
-1756 RKDGWAQTILGAH
+1756 
-1769 EDIDKFGNKLTKF
+1769 
-1782 GWGLRNYSQ
+1782 
-1791 SVTNLKTDAIK
+1791 
-1802 ESVPAAQGLSDLANA
+1802 SVPAGQALSDLANS
-1817 LPKGDGWTQTIFG
+1817 LPKGNGWAQTIFG
-1830 SKDISSFGEKLKT
+1830 SKDLSGFGEKLQT
-1843 FGESLSAYSDSVK
+1843 FGESLSAYGESISGLD
-1856 NLAIGKINSATSAFQ
+1856 IGKIESATSAFKK
-1871 RIANF
+1871 IAKF
-1876 AEEIADAD
+1876 AESIADSD
-1884 LDGLGNLSD
+1884 LGGLKKLSD

-1914 SMVSEVGGKLITN
+1914 SKVSEVGGKLVTN
-1927 LSNGIKNKQFA
+1927 LSNGIKNKQSTF
-1938 LGNAGR
+1938 GNAGR
-1944 NLINTLANGI
+1944 NLMNSLAKGI
-1954 RYGLP
+1954 RSGSQV
-1959 TLSAVVRS
+1959 LSAAVRS
-1967 TVSSAADS
+1967 TVSSAAD
-1975 VGDSYTSFYNAGSYL
+1975 GIKDSYMSFYDAGSYL
-1990 VDGLASGIRANAW
+1990 VDGFVSGISANTW
-2003 KAEAEAKDMADAVE
+2003 KAEAEAKAMAEAAEAAAKEALD
-2017 RAIRKK
+2017 
-2023 LKINSPSKVFRHI
+2023 INSPSKVFRRI
-2036 GYSIPE
+2036 GYFVPE
-2042 GLAQGIDRM
+2042 GFAQGIDRM
-2051 SRLVKVSTVGMTDTA
+2051 GRLVKVSAVGMTDAA

-2072 AIARIKDLVS
+2072 AIARIGDLVS
-2082 NDIDTQ
+2082 RDIDTQ
-2088 PRIRPVLDLSGVESG
+2088 PRIRPVLDLSGVASG
-2103 ADAINGM
+2103 ADAINSM
-2110 FDSQASIDVLSNV
+2110 LDSKASIGVLSNV

-2152 SKSSGDTYSINGITY
+2152 SKSSGDTYAINGITY

>member
-102 TIDQVSAGWSKYEQK
+102 TIDQVATGWSKYEQK

-132 EEVNAYLEKL
+132 DEVNAYLEKL

-192 EFSRAIYNLNQS
+192 EFTRAIYNLNQS

-234 TAKALGKLD
+234 TAKSLGKLD

-293 GEYDTASEAI
+293 GEYDTASDAI

-309 YDEVAVKA
+309 YDEIAVKA

-436 SNGKLSKNVI
+436 SNGKLSKSVI

-460 STATENVT
+460 STSTENVT

-473 FQKVVNKVIR
+473 FQKVVNEVIR

-497 EAGYEYATVQE
+497 EAGYDYATVQE

-605 KAWGEIFKFD
+605 KAWSEIFKFD
-615 SNDLYNIIAAIHS
+615 SNKLYNIIDAIHS
-628 FSEHLVMSDETAD
+628 FSKGLVMTDETAD

-719 KVIKKIKEWIKAFIN
+719 KVIKKIKEWIEAFIK
-734 LPIVQKSIDA
+734 LPVVQKSVEA
-744 LRNAFSTLYE
+744 VRKVFSTLYK

-761 EGINKIGEFIQRV
+761 EGTKKIGEFIKRV
-774 KDLDSIKLD
+774 KELDSIKLD

-793 DNVIDYFLDIDGY
+793 DNVIDYFLDIDGH
-806 FDGFVG
+806 FDGFMG

-818 TKIQK
+818 AKLQK

-836 GVTLDDVKNNVLSFF
+836 GVTLDDVKNKVLSFF

-876 VLTTT
+876 VLTMN

-888 SLSGPFK
+888 SLTGPFK

-900 GGAINGVL
+900 GGAITGVI

-945 ILDQDK
+945 ILDQGK
-951 MKSAIG
+951 MWSAIG
-957 AIAVLGIALL
+957 AITVLGITLL
-967 GLSGVMG
+967 GLSAVMG

-989 LALATGVLILVAAL
+989 LALATGVLILVGAL
-1003 KAMEGLDDTKI
+1003 KALEGLDDTKI

-1029 AMALLLSTAK
+1029 AMALLLSAAK
-1039 NGLVRGSLTLLS
+1039 NGLIRGSLTLLS

-1058 LIGVLQDL
+1058 LVGVLQDL
-1066 DGIKLN
+1066 DGIEIN

-1084 ILGLAIVAAACSKL
+1084 MLGLAIVAAACSKL

-1117 SAFKDI
+1117 SA
-1123 ADLNMVKMESNIAAF
+1123 LNDVAEFNMTKLESNIGAL
-1138 VGIFGMFIILMA
+1138 VTIFGMFILLMA

-1186 DGDDLARSLVA
+1186 NGDDLARSLAA

-1262 VVFAVLIV
+1262 LVFGALIV
-1270 LTRFA
+1270 MTRYA
-1275 GDAEKVKDTLIVL
+1275 GDAKKVKDTLIVL
-1288 SVAIGIMAITLGA
+1288 SVALGILAITLGA
-1301 LSMINPLNLAAAVG
+1301 LAMINPSNLAAAVG
-1315 AISVVILAFSRL
+1315 AISAVILAFSIL
-1327 VVSTKYAEKA
+1327 VGSTKYAKNA
-1337 TGTLIVL
+1337 MGTLIVL

-1357 IAGLPMESAI
+1357 IAKLPMESAI
-1367 AASVSLSILILSLS
+1367 TASVSLSILILSLS

-1391 KVSLGA
+1391 KVSLSA
-1397 IGALAI
+1397 IGTLALI
-1403 MGLVVGELAIILG
+1403 GLVVGELAIILG
-1416 LMSHFNVAPSIE
+1416 LMSHYNVAPSIE

-1447 SGMPIMGAVKG
+1447 SGMPITGAIKG
-1458 ALALGLFIDLLAVI
+1458 ALALGLFIDLLVVI
-1472 VGGLVALLGAL
+1472 VGSLVALLGAL

-1504 DFVGSIIGGFGA
+1504 DFVGSIIGGLGA
-1516 GLTSGLPEIGENL
+1516 GLTSGLPEIGQNL

-1540 DAVTTIKP
+1540 DAVADIKP
-1548 ETVQG
+1548 ESVQG
-1553 IVMLTD
+1553 IAMLTD

-1585 FGDQLSPFGE
+1585 FGDQLVPFGE
-1595 NLKKFSD
+1595 DLKKFSD
-1602 AVADVKPEAVKAS
+1602 AVADVKPDAITAS
-1615 AEAAQGLA
+1615 AEAAKGLA
-1623 DLANNLPKKGGWAQ
+1623 DLANNLPKQGGWAQ
-1637 TILGAHEDIDKFGN
+1637 TILGTHEDIATFGTQ
-1651 KLSKFGWCLRNYSQS
+1651 LTTFGGCLRSYSES
-1666 VVDVNP
+1666 VKDV
-1672 KAVEDSAAAAQGLA
+1672 K
-1686 DLANNLP
+1686 
-1693 RKDGWAQTIL
+1693 
-1703 GAHEDIDKFGN
+1703 
-1714 KITKFGWCLQHYSQ
+1714 
-1728 SVVDVNPE
+1728 PE

-1769 EDIDKFGNKLTKF
+1769 EDIATFGTKLTTF
-1782 GWGLRNYSQ
+1782 GGCLRSYSESVKDVKSEAVAASAEAAKGLAELA
-1791 SVTNLKTDAIK
+1791 TNLPRKDGWAQTVLGENEDVATFGTQLTTFGGCLRSYSESVKDLNVGDIQA
-1802 ESVPAAQGLSDLANA
+1802 SVPAAQSLSDLANA
-1817 LPKGDGWTQTIFG
+1817 LPKGDGWIQTIFG
-1830 SKDISSFGEKLKT
+1830 SQDISAFGNQLKT
-1843 FGESLSAYSDSVK
+1843 FGKSMTDYSNSVK
-1856 NLAIGKINSATSAFQ
+1856 DIAIDKINSATSAFEK
-1871 RIANF
+1871 IANF
-1876 AEEIADAD
+1876 AKDITDVDFSGLAHLNNALKKVGAD
-1884 LDGLGNLSD
+1884 
-1893 ALEDVGSDCVDNF
+1893 CIDNF
-1906 VKAFSDAG
+1906 VSAFSNADSRISEIG
-1914 SMVSEVGGKLITN
+1914 SKLVTN
-1927 LSNGIKNKQFA
+1927 LSNGIKNKQNSFSTS
-1938 LGNAGR
+1938 GR
-1944 NLINTLANGI
+1944 NLVNSLANGI
-1954 RYGLP
+1954 KAASQ
-1959 TLSAVVRS
+1959 TLNEATRS
-1967 TVSSAADS
+1967 ITSSAAD
-1975 VGDSYTSFYNAGSYL
+1975 GIKDSYTSFYNAGSYL
-1990 VDGLASGIRANAW
+1990 VEGFARGISANTW
-2003 KAEAEAKDMADAVE
+2003 KAEAKAKAMAEAAEEAAKEALD
-2017 RAIRKK
+2017 
-2023 LKINSPSKVFRHI
+2023 INSPSKVFRRV
-2036 GYSIPE
+2036 GYSVPE
-2042 GLAQGIDRM
+2042 GFAQGIDRM
-2051 SRLVKVSTVGMTDTA
+2051 SRLVKISAVGMTDTA

-2072 AIARIKDLVS
+2072 AIARIGDLVS
-2082 NDIDTQ
+2082 KDIDTQ
-2088 PRIRPVLDLSGVESG
+2088 PRIRPVLDLSGIESG
-2103 ADAINGM
+2103 ADAINSM
-2110 FDSQASIDVLSNV
+2110 LDSKTPIGVLSNV

>member
-102 TIDQVSAGWSKYEQK
+102 TIDQVATGWSKYEQK
-117 TASVQTIMNATGKSI
+117 TASVQALINATGKSI
-132 EEVNAYLEKL
+132 DEVNGYLEQL
-142 MWYSDETSYGF
+142 MWFSDETSYGF
-153 TDMTQSLG
+153 SDMH
-161 QLTSAGGDIE
+161 SALSTMVSSGGDVK
-171 KLIPMIEGIANATA
+171 KLIPMIEGVANATA
-185 FAGKGAS
+185 FAGKGAA
-192 EFSRAIYNLNQS
+192 EFSRVMQYGINQA
-204 YSAGYLQYMD
+204 YALGYMQVQD
-214 WKSLDLAGVSSK
+214 WKTIEGATVNSK
-226 QLKQVFID
+226 QLIESLISAGEELHKIE
-234 TAKALGKLD
+234 K
-243 AEGRTASGT
+243 GT
-252 LVELGNFGQTL
+252 VTIENFRSTL
-263 QDKWADTS
+263 ADKWLDKD
-271 VMEAAFGKFA
+271 VMEAGFGQFSKVT
-281 ELTDAAY
+281 EEIY
-288 KAVQS
+288 KGYKS
-293 GEYDTASEAI
+293 GEFENYADGLAKIGNKYGELALRAAAS
-303 AALADQ
+303 
-309 YDEVAVKA
+309 
-317 FSSAQ
+317 SQ
-322 EAKSF
+322 EAKTF

-360 TELANTLWDIFAS
+360 TELSNTLWDIFAS
-373 GAESRNELLEGALN
+373 GGESRNKLLEEALN

-413 TAREHGIAIDDLIEE
+413 TAREHGVAIDDLIKE

-436 SNGKLSKNVI
+436 SNGKLSKSVI

-497 EAGYEYATVQE
+497 EAGYDYATVQE

-522 DTTITMEDLTAIIGD
+522 DTTITMEDLTSIIGD

-547 YTEDQIK
+547 YTEDQIQ

-566 GTPINELIES
+566 GTPINELITS

-615 SNDLYNIIAAIHS
+615 SNNLYNIIAAIHS

-719 KVIKKIKEWIKAFIN
+719 KVIKKIKEWIGSFIK
-734 LPIVQKSIDA
+734 LPVVQKSVEA
-744 LRNAFSTLYE
+744 VRKAFSTLYE

-761 EGINKIGEFIQRV
+761 EGIKKIGEFIQRV
-774 KDLDSIKLD
+774 KELDSIKLD

-793 DNVIDYFLDIDGY
+793 DNVIDYFLDIDGH

-823 KINEGVTQPLAGI
+823 KINEGVTQPLAGV
-836 GVTLDDVKNNVLSFF
+836 GVTLDTVKNKVLSFF
-851 GEIGKKISDN
+851 GEVGKKISDN

-881 KIAKALK
+881 RIAKALK

-1066 DGIKLN
+1066 DGIEIN

-1084 ILGLAIVAAACSKL
+1084 MLGLAIVAAACSKL
-1098 GKWNAIGVLAIVLA
+1098 GKWNAIAVLAIVLA

-1117 SAFKDI
+1117 SALNDI
-1123 ADLNMVKMESNIAAF
+1123 AEFNTTKLESNIGAL
-1138 VGIFGMFIILMA
+1138 VTIFGSFILLMA

-1209 ALSKFSGQYAAKAGL
+1209 ALSKSSGQYASKAGL

-1237 GVIVVLSHVKPDGLA
+1237 GVIVVLSHVKPDGLV

-1262 VVFAVLIV
+1262 LFFGGLIV

-1288 SVAIGIMAITLGA
+1288 SVALGIMAITLGA
-1301 LSMINPLNLAAAVG
+1301 LSMINPSNLAAAVG

-1357 IAGLPMESAI
+1357 IAGLPMESSI

-1381 TAMRILGQCE
+1381 TAMRILGRCE

-1397 IGALAI
+1397 IGALALI
-1403 MGLVVGELAIILG
+1403 GLVVGELAIILG

-1458 ALALGLFIDLLAVI
+1458 AVALGLFIDLLAVI
-1472 VGGLVALLGAL
+1472 VGSLVALLGAL

-1516 GLTSGLPEIGENL
+1516 GLTSGLPEIGKNL

-1540 DAVTTIKP
+1540 DAVATIKP
-1548 ETVQG
+1548 ESVQG
-1553 IVMLTD
+1553 IAMLTD

-1585 FGDQLSPFGE
+1585 FGDQLVPFGE
-1595 NLKKFSD
+1595 DLKAFSD
-1602 AVADVKPEAVKAS
+1602 AVADVNSEAIKAS
-1615 AEAAQGLA
+1615 AEAAKGLA
-1623 DLANNLPKKGGWAQ
+1623 
-1637 TILGAHEDIDKFGN
+1637 E
-1651 KLSKFGWCLRNYSQS
+1651 
-1666 VVDVNP
+1666 
-1672 KAVEDSAAAAQGLA
+1672 
-1686 DLANNLP
+1686 LANNLP
-1693 RKDGWAQTIL
+1693 RKDGFVQSIL
-1703 GAHEDIDKFGN
+1703 GTHEDIATFG
-1714 KITKFGWCLQHYSQ
+1714 TQLTTFGGCLRSYSQ
-1728 SVVDVNPE
+1728 SVKDVNPD

-1756 RKDGWAQTILGAH
+1756 RKDGLAQTILGTH
-1769 EDIDKFGNKLTKF
+1769 EDIATFGTQLTTF
-1782 GWGLRNYSQ
+1782 GGCLRSYSQSVKDVNSEAIADSAEAAKGLAELANNLPRKEGLAQSILGTNEDVATFGTQLTTFGRSLRSYSQ
-1791 SVTNLKTDAIK
+1791 SVTDLNVAAITA
-1802 ESVPAAQGLSDLANA
+1802 SVPAAQGLSDLANA
-1817 LPKGDGWTQTIFG
+1817 LPKGDGWVQRIFG
-1830 SKDISSFGEKLKT
+1830 SQDIST
-1843 FGESLSAYSDSVK
+1843 FGDQLETFGDSLSTYSNSVK
-1856 NLAIGKINSATSAFQ
+1856 DLAIDKINSATSAFE

-1876 AEEIADAD
+1876 AEDIADSD
-1884 LDGLGNLSD
+1884 LDGLENLSD
-1893 ALEDVGSDCVDNF
+1893 ALEDVSSDCVDNF

-1914 SMVSEVGGKLITN
+1914 SKISEVGGEFVIN
-1927 LSNGIKNKQFA
+1927 LSNGIKNKQIT

-1944 NLINTLANGI
+1944 NLMNTLANGI

-1967 TVSSAADS
+1967 TVSSATD
-1975 VGDSYTSFYNAGSYL
+1975 GIKDSYISFYNAGSYL
-1990 VDGLASGIRANAW
+1990 VEGFARGINANTW
-2003 KAEAEAKDMADAVE
+2003 KAEAKAKAMAEAAEEAAKEALD
-2017 RAIRKK
+2017 
-2023 LKINSPSKVFRHI
+2023 INSPSKVFRRV
-2036 GYSIPE
+2036 GYSVPE
-2042 GLAQGIDRM
+2042 GFAQGIDRM
-2051 SRLVKVSTVGMTDTA
+2051 SRLVKVSAVGMTDTA

-2072 AIARIKDLVS
+2072 AIARIGDLVS
-2082 NDIDTQ
+2082 KGIDTQ

-2103 ADAINGM
+2103 ADAINSM
-2110 FDSQASIDVLSNV
+2110 LDPQASIGVLSNV

>member
-102 TIDQVSAGWSKYEQK
+102 TIDQVATGWSKYEQK

-132 EEVNAYLEKL
+132 DEVNAYLEKL

-252 LVELGNFGQTL
+252 LVNLNNFSQTL

-271 VMEAAFGKFA
+271 VMETAFGKFA

-293 GEYDTASEAI
+293 GEYDTASDAI

-373 GAESRNELLEGALN
+373 GSESRNELLKGALN

-401 VSTEDFQDKLKE
+401 VSIEDFQDKLKD
-413 TAREHGIAIDDLIEE
+413 TARENGVAIDDLIAE
-428 YGSLASVI
+428 YGSLAGVI

-446 IETLKKFVGIQKEV
+446 IETLKKFVGVQKEV
-460 STATENVT
+460 STATDNVT

-473 FQKVVNKVIR
+473 FQKVVNEVIR
-483 GDFGNGESR
+483 GNFGNGEAR

-522 DTTITMEDLTAIIGD
+522 DTTITMEDLVATIGD
-537 MSDSELKNIG
+537 MSDSELNSIG

-554 ALRDLAEQAEKT
+554 ALRDLAKQAEKT

-584 LLIDTFRNALK
+584 LLIDSFRNALK
-595 GLTKVINTFK
+595 CLTTVINTVK
-605 KAWGEIFKFD
+605 KAWSEIFKLN
-615 SNDLYNIIAAIHS
+615 SNKLYNIIDAIHS
-628 FSEHLVMSDETAD
+628 FSKGLVMTDETAD

-654 DVITTITGGVLRFAL
+654 DVIVTVTGGVLRFAL
-669 KILCKL
+669 RILCKL
-675 FGMVDVNILDVTASL
+675 LGMVDVNILDVTASL

-708 KVLEKVVDTIV
+708 KVLEKVVDAIV
-719 KVIKKIKEWIKAFIN
+719 KVIKKIKEWIEAFIK
-734 LPIVQKSIDA
+734 LPVVQKSVEA
-744 LRNAFSTLYE
+744 VRKAFSTLHE
-754 DLKEYFG
+754 ELKEYFG
-761 EGINKIGEFIQRV
+761 EGEKKIGEFIQRV
-774 KDLDSIKLD
+774 KELDSIKLND
-783 DVGGILRDFK
+783 IGGILRDFK
-793 DNVIDYFLDIDGY
+793 DNVIDYFLDIDGR
-806 FDGFVG
+806 FNGFVG

-818 TKIQK
+818 AKLQK

-836 GVTLDDVKNNVLSFF
+836 GVTLDDVKNKVLSFF
-851 GEIGKKISDN
+851 GDIGKKISDN

-876 VLTTT
+876 VLTMN

-900 GGAINGVL
+900 GGAITGVI
-908 GNIGKALKAFS
+908 GNIGKAIKAFS
-919 FSIKAQSILSIALAI
+919 FSIKAKSILSIALAI

-945 ILDQDK
+945 ILDQGK
-951 MKSAIG
+951 MWSAIG
-957 AIAVLGIALL
+957 AIAVLGVTLL
-967 GLSGVMG
+967 GLSAVMG

-1003 KAMEGLDDTKI
+1003 KAMEGLDETKI
-1014 WDNVEVVIVLGAALV
+1014 WNNVEVILVLGAALV

-1039 NGLVRGSLTLLS
+1039 NGLVRGSLTLLAIATS
-1051 ISVALKI
+1051 LKI
-1058 LIGVLQDL
+1058 LVGVLQDL
-1066 DGIKLN
+1066 DGIEIN
-1072 NLGRTIGIIAGA
+1072 NLGRTIGLISGA
-1084 ILGLAIVAAACSKL
+1084 MLGLAIVAAACSKL

-1123 ADLNMVKMESNIAAF
+1123 ADLDLVKMESNIAAF
-1138 VGIFGMFIILMA
+1138 VVIFGMFAMLMA

-1186 DGDDLARSLVA
+1186 DGDDLARSLAA
-1197 ISTLLLVFGAVV
+1197 ISTLLLVFGVVV
-1209 ALSKFSGQYAAKAGL
+1209 ALSKFAGEHAAKAGL

-1237 GVIVVLSHVKPDGLA
+1237 GVIVVLSHVKPEGLA

-1262 VVFAVLIV
+1262 LVFGALIV
-1270 LTRFA
+1270 LTRYA
-1275 GDAEKVKDTLIVL
+1275 GDAKKVMGTLIVL
-1288 SVAIGIMAITLGA
+1288 SVALGIMAITLGA
-1301 LSMINPLNLAAAVG
+1301 LSMINPSNLAAAVG
-1315 AISVVILAFSRL
+1315 AISAVILAFSIL
-1327 VVSTKYAEKA
+1327 VGSTKYAKNA
-1337 TGTLIVL
+1337 MGTLIVL
-1344 TVAIGMLGGLLYL
+1344 TVAVGMLGGLLYL

-1367 AASVSLSILILSLS
+1367 AASASLSILILSLS
-1381 TAMRILGQCE
+1381 TAMLILGQCK

-1397 IGALAI
+1397 IGALAL

-1416 LMSHFNVAPSIE
+1416 LMSYFDVTPSIE
-1428 TVLSLSVLL
+1428 TMVGLSALL
-1437 LAMAETCQIV
+1437 IAM
-1447 SGMPIMGAVKG
+1447 SGACAIMSMIPVEAAAK
-1458 ALALGLFIDLLAVI
+1458 AALGLVVF
-1472 VGGLVALLGAL
+1472 VGIIGAFVAAIGAL
-1483 DINDTLKKGAEALGT
+1483 QANEVLANGAEAMGL

-1504 DFVGSIIGGFGA
+1504 NFVGSIIGGLGA
-1516 GLTSGLPEIGENL
+1516 GLTSGLPEIGQNL
-1529 KEFMTNAQPFF
+1529 ADFMTNAQSFF

-1570 DGITKFFSGESSLAT
+1570 DGLTTFFSGKSSLDT
-1585 FGDQLSPFGE
+1585 FGTKLTTFGTD
-1595 NLKKFSD
+1595 LKTFSD
-1602 AVADVKPEAVKAS
+1602 AVVDVNPDAVKDS
-1615 AEAAQGLA
+1615 AEAAQ
-1623 DLANNLPKKGGWAQ
+1623 
-1637 TILGAHEDIDKFGN
+1637 
-1651 KLSKFGWCLRNYSQS
+1651 Y
-1666 VVDVNP
+1666 
-1672 KAVEDSAAAAQGLA
+1672 LA

-1693 RKDGWAQTIL
+1693 RKD
-1703 GAHEDIDKFGN
+1703 
-1714 KITKFGWCLQHYSQ
+1714 
-1728 SVVDVNPE
+1728 
-1736 AVKASAEAAQ
+1736 
-1746 GLAELANNLP
+1746 
-1756 RKDGWAQTILGAH
+1756 
-1769 EDIDKFGNKLTKF
+1769 
-1782 GWGLRNYSQ
+1782 
-1791 SVTNLKTDAIK
+1791 
-1802 ESVPAAQGLSDLANA
+1802 
-1817 LPKGDGWTQTIFG
+1817 
-1830 SKDISSFGEKLKT
+1830 EKLKT
-1843 FGESLSAYSDSVK
+1843 FSESLSAYSESISGL
-1856 NLAIGKINSATSAFQ
+1856 NLSAIESATSSFTK
-1871 RIANF
+1871 IAEF
-1876 AEEIADAD
+1876 AESIADSD
-1884 LDGLGNLSD
+1884 LSGLENLSD
-1893 ALEDVGSDCVDNF
+1893 ALEDVSSDCVDNF

-1914 SMVSEVGGKLITN
+1914 SKVSEVGGKLVTN
-1927 LSNGIKNKQFA
+1927 LSNGIKNKQIT
-1938 LGNAGR
+1938 LGNDGR

-1959 TLSAVVRS
+1959 TLGAVVRS

-1990 VDGLASGIRANAW
+1990 VEGFARGISANTW
-2003 KAEAEAKDMADAVE
+2003 KAEAKAKAMAEAAEEAAKEALD
-2017 RAIRKK
+2017 
-2023 LKINSPSKVFRHI
+2023 INSPSKVFRRI
-2036 GYSIPE
+2036 GYSVPE
-2042 GLAQGIDRM
+2042 GFAQGIDRM
-2051 SRLVKVSTVGMTDTA
+2051 SRLVKVSTVGMTGTA

-2072 AIARIKDLVS
+2072 AIARIGDLVS

-2103 ADAINGM
+2103 ADAINSMLG
-2110 FDSQASIDVLSNV
+2110 SQASIDVLSNV
-2123 NAISSMMNNRQNGTN
+2123 NAISSMMNNRQNETN

>member
-102 TIDQVSAGWSKYEQK
+102 TIDQVATGWSKYEQK

-132 EEVNAYLEKL
+132 DEVNAYLEKL

-252 LVELGNFGQTL
+252 LVNLNNFSQTL

-293 GEYDTASEAI
+293 GEYDTASDAI

-327 TEAIEATKDA
+327 TEAIDATKDA

-413 TAREHGIAIDDLIEE
+413 TARENGVAIDDLIAE
-428 YGSLASVI
+428 YGSLAGVI

-473 FQKVVNKVIR
+473 FQKVVNEVIR
-483 GDFGNGESR
+483 GDFGNGEAR

-508 LVNKVWERNGKTWS
+508 LVNKVWARNGKTWS
-522 DTTITMEDLTAIIGD
+522 NTTITMEDLVATIGD
-537 MSDSELKNIG
+537 MSDSELNSIG

-554 ALRDLAEQAEKT
+554 ALRDLAKQAEKT
-566 GTPINELIES
+566 GTPINELMES

-584 LLIDTFRNALK
+584 LLIGSFRNALK
-595 GLTKVINTFK
+595 GLTTVINTVK
-605 KAWGEIFKFD
+605 KAWSEIFKFD
-615 SNDLYNIIAAIHS
+615 SNKLYNIIDAIHS
-628 FSEHLVMSDETAD
+628 FSKGLVMTDETAD

-654 DVITTITGGVLRFAL
+654 DVIVTVTGGVLRFAL
-669 KILCKL
+669 RILCKL
-675 FGMVDVNILDVTASL
+675 LGMVDVNILDVTASL

-708 KVLEKVVDTIV
+708 KVLEKVVDAIV
-719 KVIKKIKEWIKAFIN
+719 KVIKKIKEWIEAFVK
-734 LPIVQKSIDA
+734 LPIVQKSVDA
-744 LRNAFSTLYE
+744 VRKAFSTLYE
-754 DLKEYFG
+754 ELKEYFG
-761 EGINKIGEFIQRV
+761 EGEKKIGEFIQRV
-774 KDLDSIKLD
+774 KELDSIKLN

-793 DNVIDYFLDIDGY
+793 DNVIDYFLDIDGR

-836 GVTLDDVKNNVLSFF
+836 GVTLDDVKNKVLSFF

-876 VLTTT
+876 VLTMN

-888 SLSGPFK
+888 SLTGPFK

-900 GGAINGVL
+900 GGAITGVI
-908 GNIGKALKAFS
+908 GNIGKAIKAFS
-919 FSIKAQSILSIALAI
+919 FSIKAKSILSIALAI

-945 ILDQDK
+945 ILDQGK
-951 MKSAIG
+951 MWSAIG
-957 AIAVLGIALL
+957 AIAVLGVTLL
-967 GLSGVMG
+967 GLSAVMG

-1003 KAMEGLDDTKI
+1003 KAMEGLDETKI
-1014 WDNVEVVIVLGAALV
+1014 WNNVEVILVLGAALV

-1039 NGLVRGSLTLLS
+1039 NGLVRGSLTLLAIATS
-1051 ISVALKI
+1051 LKI
-1058 LIGVLQDL
+1058 LVGVLQDL
-1066 DGIKLN
+1066 DGIEIN
-1072 NLGRTIGIIAGA
+1072 NLGRTIGLIAGA
-1084 ILGLAIVAAACSKL
+1084 MLGLAIVAAACSKL

-1123 ADLNMVKMESNIAAF
+1123 ADLDLVKMESNIAAF
-1138 VGIFGMFIILMA
+1138 VVIFGMFAMLMA

-1186 DGDDLARSLVA
+1186 DGDDLARSLAA

-1209 ALSKFSGQYAAKAGL
+1209 ALSKFAGQHAAKAGS
-1224 MLLAMSGALVILA
+1224 MLLAMSGALAILA

-1262 VVFAVLIV
+1262 LVFGVLIV
-1270 LTRFA
+1270 LTRYA
-1275 GDAEKVKDTLIVL
+1275 GDAKKVMGTLIVL
-1288 SVAIGIMAITLGA
+1288 SVALGIMAITLGA
-1301 LSMINPLNLAAAVG
+1301 LSMINPSNLAAAVG
-1315 AISVVILAFSRL
+1315 AISAVILAFSIL
-1327 VVSTKYAEKA
+1327 VGSTKYAKNA
-1337 TGTLIVL
+1337 MGTLIVL
-1344 TVAIGMLGGLLYL
+1344 TVAVGMLGGLLYL

-1367 AASVSLSILILSLS
+1367 AASASLSILILSLS
-1381 TAMRILGQCE
+1381 TAMLILGQCK

-1397 IGALAI
+1397 IGALAL

-1416 LMSHFNVAPSIE
+1416 LMSYFDVTPSIE
-1428 TVLSLSVLL
+1428 TMVGLSALL
-1437 LAMAETCQIV
+1437 IAM
-1447 SGMPIMGAVKG
+1447 SGACAIMSMIPVEAAAK
-1458 ALALGLFIDLLAVI
+1458 AALGLVVF
-1472 VGGLVALLGAL
+1472 VGIIGAFVAAIGAL
-1483 DINDTLKKGAEALGT
+1483 QVNEVLANGAEAMGL

-1504 DFVGSIIGGFGA
+1504 NFVGSIIGGLGA
-1516 GLTSGLPEIGENL
+1516 GLTSGLPEIGQNL
-1529 KEFMTNAQPFF
+1529 ADFMTNAQSFF

-1585 FGDQLSPFGE
+1585 FGDQLSTFGTD
-1595 NLKKFSD
+1595 LKKFSD
-1602 AVADVKPEAVKAS
+1602 AVVGVNPDAVTDS

-1623 DLANNLPKKGGWAQ
+1623 DLANNLP
-1637 TILGAHEDIDKFGN
+1637 
-1651 KLSKFGWCLRNYSQS
+1651 
-1666 VVDVNP
+1666 
-1672 KAVEDSAAAAQGLA
+1672 
-1686 DLANNLP
+1686 
-1693 RKDGWAQTIL
+1693 RK
-1703 GAHEDIDKFGN
+1703 
-1714 KITKFGWCLQHYSQ
+1714 
-1728 SVVDVNPE
+1728 
-1736 AVKASAEAAQ
+1736 
-1746 GLAELANNLP
+1746 
-1756 RKDGWAQTILGAH
+1756 
-1769 EDIDKFGNKLTKF
+1769 
-1782 GWGLRNYSQ
+1782 
-1791 SVTNLKTDAIK
+1791 
-1802 ESVPAAQGLSDLANA
+1802 
-1817 LPKGDGWTQTIFG
+1817 
-1830 SKDISSFGEKLKT
+1830 GEKLKT
-1843 FGESLSAYSDSVK
+1843 FGESLSAYSESISGL
-1856 NLAIGKINSATSAFQ
+1856 NLSAIESATSSFTK
-1871 RIANF
+1871 IAEF
-1876 AEEIADAD
+1876 AESIADSD
-1884 LDGLGNLSD
+1884 LSGLENLSD
-1893 ALEDVGSDCVDNF
+1893 ALEDISSDCVDNF

-1914 SMVSEVGGKLITN
+1914 SKVSEVGGKLVTN
-1927 LSNGIKNKQFA
+1927 LSNGIKNEQIT

-1959 TLSAVVRS
+1959 TLGAVVRS

-1990 VDGLASGIRANAW
+1990 VEGFARGISANTW
-2003 KAEAEAKDMADAVE
+2003 KAEAKAKAMAEAAEEAAKEALD
-2017 RAIRKK
+2017 
-2023 LKINSPSKVFRHI
+2023 INSPSKVFRRI
-2036 GYSIPE
+2036 GYSVPE
-2042 GLAQGIDRM
+2042 GFAQGIDRM
-2051 SRLVKVSTVGMTDTA
+2051 SRIVKVSTVGMTNTA

-2072 AIARIKDLVS
+2072 AIARIGDLVS

-2103 ADAINGM
+2103 ADAINSMLG
-2110 FDSQASIDVLSNV
+2110 SQASIDVLSNV
-2123 NAISSMMNNRQNGTN
+2123 NAISSMMNNRQNGAN

>member
-11 SMQFDNR
+11 SMEFDNR

-117 TASVQTIMNATGKSI
+117 TASVQALINATGKSI
-132 EEVNAYLEKL
+132 DEVNGYLEQL
-142 MWYSDETSYGF
+142 MWFSDETSYGF
-153 TDMTQSLG
+153 SDMH
-161 QLTSAGGDIE
+161 SALSTMVSSGGDVK
-171 KLIPMIEGIANATA
+171 KLIPMIEGVANATA
-185 FAGKGAS
+185 FAGKGAA
-192 EFSRAIYNLNQS
+192 EFSRVMQYGINQA
-204 YSAGYLQYMD
+204 YALGYMQVQD
-214 WKSLDLAGVSSK
+214 WKTIEGATVNSK
-226 QLKQVFID
+226 QLIESLIAAGEELHKIE
-234 TAKALGKLD
+234 K
-243 AEGRTASGT
+243 GT
-252 LVELGNFGQTL
+252 VTIENFRSTL
-263 QDKWADTS
+263 ADKWLDKD
-271 VMEAAFGKFA
+271 VMEAGFGQFSKVT
-281 ELTDAAY
+281 EEIY
-288 KAVQS
+288 KGYKS
-293 GEYDTASEAI
+293 GEFENYADGLAKIGNKYGELAARAAAS
-303 AALADQ
+303 
-309 YDEVAVKA
+309 
-317 FSSAQ
+317 SQ
-322 EAKSF
+322 EAKTF
-327 TEAIEATKDA
+327 TEAIDATKDA

-373 GAESRNELLEGALN
+373 GGESRNKLLEEALN
-387 SKWEQLTKKIEEAG
+387 SKWDQLTKKIEEAG

-446 IETLKKFVGIQKEV
+446 IETLKKFVGVQKEV
-460 STATENVT
+460 STTTENVT

-497 EAGYEYATVQE
+497 EAGYDYATVQE

-522 DTTITMEDLTAIIGD
+522 DTTITMEDLTSIIGD

-605 KAWGEIFKFD
+605 KAWNEIFKFD
-615 SNDLYNIIAAIHS
+615 SNNLYNIIAAIHS

-719 KVIKKIKEWIKAFIN
+719 KVIKKIKEWIGAFIK
-734 LPIVQKSIDA
+734 LPIVQKSA
-744 LRNAFSTLYE
+744 EAVRKAFSTLYE
-754 DLKEYFG
+754 ELKEYFG

-774 KDLDSIKLD
+774 KELDSIKLD
-783 DVGGILRDFK
+783 DVGSILRDFK
-793 DNVIDYFLDIDGY
+793 DNVIDYFLDIDGH

-823 KINEGVTQPLAGI
+823 KINEGVTQPLAGV
-836 GVTLDDVKNNVLSFF
+836 GVTLDTVKNKVLSFF
-851 GEIGKKISDN
+851 GEVGKKISDN

-881 KIAKALK
+881 RIAKALK

-900 GGAINGVL
+900 GGAITGVI

-1066 DGIKLN
+1066 DGIEIN

-1084 ILGLAIVAAACSKL
+1084 MLGLAIVAAACSKL
-1098 GKWNAIGVLAIVLA
+1098 GKWNAIAVLAIVLA

-1117 SAFKDI
+1117 SALNDI
-1123 ADLNMVKMESNIAAF
+1123 AEFNTTKLESNIGAL
-1138 VGIFGMFIILMA
+1138 VTIFGSFILLMA

-1209 ALSKFSGQYAAKAGL
+1209 ALSKSSGQYAAKAGL
-1224 MLLAMSGALVILA
+1224 MLLAMSGTLVILA
-1237 GVIVVLSHVKPDGLA
+1237 GVIVVLSHVKPDGLV
-1252 RALGAITVLE
+1252 RALGAIIVLE
-1262 VVFAVLIV
+1262 VFFGALIV
-1270 LTRFA
+1270 ITRYA

-1288 SVAIGIMAITLGA
+1288 SVAIGILAITLGA
-1301 LSMINPLNLAAAVG
+1301 LAMINPSNLAAAVG
-1315 AISVVILAFSRL
+1315 AISVVILAFSKL

-1357 IAGLPMESAI
+1357 IAKLPMESAI
-1367 AASVSLSILILSLS
+1367 TASVSLSILILSLS
-1381 TAMRILGQCE
+1381 TAMRILGRCE
-1391 KVSLGA
+1391 KVSLSA
-1397 IGALAI
+1397 IGALALI
-1403 MGLVVGELAIILG
+1403 GLVVGELGVILG
-1416 LMSHFNVAPSIE
+1416 IMSYLNVAPSIE

-1447 SGMPIMGAVKG
+1447 SGMPITGAIKG

-1472 VGGLVALLGAL
+1472 VGSLVALLGAL
-1483 DINDTLKKGAEALGT
+1483 DINDTLKKGAEALET

-1585 FGDQLSPFGE
+1585 FGDQLVPFGE
-1595 NLKKFSD
+1595 DLKAFSD

-1637 TILGAHEDIDKFGN
+1637 TILGAHEDLATFGTQ
-1651 KLSKFGWCLRNYSQS
+1651 LTTFGGCLRS
-1666 VVDVNP
+1666 
-1672 KAVEDSAAAAQGLA
+1672 
-1686 DLANNLP
+1686 
-1693 RKDGWAQTIL
+1693 
-1703 GAHEDIDKFGN
+1703 
-1714 KITKFGWCLQHYSQ
+1714 YSQ

-1756 RKDGWAQTILGAH
+1756 RKDGWAQTILGTH
-1769 EDIDKFGNKLTKF
+1769 EDIATFGAQLTTFGGCLRSYSKSVVDVNPEAVAASAEAAKGLGELANNLPRKDGWAQTILGTNEDLATFGTKLTTF
-1782 GWGLRNYSQ
+1782 GGCLRSYSK
-1791 SVTNLKTDAIK
+1791 SVTDLNVDDIK
-1802 ESVPAAQGLSDLANA
+1802 ASVPAAQGLSDLANA
-1817 LPKGDGWTQTIFG
+1817 LPKDDGWAQTIFG
-1830 SKDISSFGEKLKT
+1830 SQDISTFGDKLKT
-1843 FGESLSAYSDSVK
+1843 FGDSLSAYSDSVK
-1856 NLAIGKINSATSAFQ
+1856 NLAIDKINSATSAFK

-1944 NLINTLANGI
+1944 NLMNTLANGI

-2017 RAIRKK
+2017 RAIREK
-2023 LKINSPSKVFRHI
+2023 LKINSPSKVFRSI
-2036 GYSIPE
+2036 GYSVPE
-2042 GLAQGIDRM
+2042 GFAQGIDRM
-2051 SRLVKVSTVGMTDTA
+2051 GRLVKVSAVGMTDTA

-2072 AIARIKDLVS
+2072 AIARIGALVS
-2082 NDIDTQ
+2082 KDIDTQ

-2103 ADAINGM
+2103 ADAINSM
-2110 FDSQASIDVLSNV
+2110 LDSQASIDVLSNV

>member
-50 SASAK
+50 STSAK

-102 TIDQVSAGWSKYEQK
+102 TIDQVATGWSKYEQK

-132 EEVNAYLEKL
+132 DEVNAYLEKL

-252 LVELGNFGQTL
+252 LVNLNNFSQTL

-271 VMEAAFGKFA
+271 VMETAFGKFA

-293 GEYDTASEAI
+293 GEYDTASDAI

-373 GAESRNELLEGALN
+373 GSESRNELLKGALN

-401 VSTEDFQDKLKE
+401 VSIEDFQDKLKD
-413 TAREHGIAIDDLIEE
+413 TARENGVAIDDLIAE
-428 YGSLASVI
+428 YGSLAGVI

-446 IETLKKFVGIQKEV
+446 IETLKKFVGVQKEV
-460 STATENVT
+460 STATDNVT

-473 FQKVVNKVIR
+473 FQKVVNEVIR
-483 GDFGNGESR
+483 GNFGNGEAR

-522 DTTITMEDLTAIIGD
+522 DTTITMEDLVATIGD
-537 MSDSELKNIG
+537 MSDSELNSIG

-554 ALRDLAEQAEKT
+554 ALRDLAKQAEKT

-584 LLIDTFRNALK
+584 LLIDSFRNALK
-595 GLTKVINTFK
+595 GLPTVINTVK
-605 KAWGEIFKFD
+605 KAWSEIFKLN
-615 SNDLYNIIAAIHS
+615 SNKLYNIIDAIHS
-628 FSEHLVMSDETAD
+628 FSKGLVMTDETAD

-654 DVITTITGGVLRFAL
+654 DVIVTVTGGVLRFAL
-669 KILCKL
+669 RILCKL
-675 FGMVDVNILDVTASL
+675 LGMVDVNILDVTASL

-708 KVLEKVVDTIV
+708 KVLEKVVDAIV
-719 KVIKKIKEWIKAFIN
+719 KVIKKIKEWIEAFIK
-734 LPIVQKSIDA
+734 LPVVQKSVEA
-744 LRNAFSTLYE
+744 VRKAFSTLHE
-754 DLKEYFG
+754 ELKEYFG
-761 EGINKIGEFIQRV
+761 EGEKKIGEFIQRV
-774 KDLDSIKLD
+774 KELDSIKLND
-783 DVGGILRDFK
+783 IGGILRDFK
-793 DNVIDYFLDIDGY
+793 DNVIDYFLDIDGR
-806 FDGFVG
+806 FNGFVG

-818 TKIQK
+818 AKLQK

-836 GVTLDDVKNNVLSFF
+836 GVTLDDVKNKVLSFF
-851 GEIGKKISDN
+851 GDIGKKISDN

-876 VLTTT
+876 VLTMN

-900 GGAINGVL
+900 GGAITGVI
-908 GNIGKALKAFS
+908 GNIGKAIKAFS
-919 FSIKAQSILSIALAI
+919 FSIKAKSILSIALAI

-945 ILDQDK
+945 ILDQGK
-951 MKSAIG
+951 MWSAIG
-957 AIAVLGIALL
+957 AIAVLGVTLL
-967 GLSGVMG
+967 GLSAVMG

-1003 KAMEGLDDTKI
+1003 KAMEGLDETKI
-1014 WDNVEVVIVLGAALV
+1014 WNNVEVILVLGAALV

-1039 NGLVRGSLTLLS
+1039 NGLVRGSLTLLAIATS
-1051 ISVALKI
+1051 LKI
-1058 LIGVLQDL
+1058 LVGVLQDL
-1066 DGIKLN
+1066 DGIEIN
-1072 NLGRTIGIIAGA
+1072 NLGRTIGLISGA
-1084 ILGLAIVAAACSKL
+1084 MLGLAIVAAACSKL

-1123 ADLNMVKMESNIAAF
+1123 ADLDLVKMESNIAAF
-1138 VGIFGMFIILMA
+1138 VVIFGMFAMLMA

-1186 DGDDLARSLVA
+1186 DGDDLARSLAA
-1197 ISTLLLVFGAVV
+1197 ISTLLLVFGVVV
-1209 ALSKFSGQYAAKAGL
+1209 ALSKFAGEHAAKAGL

-1237 GVIVVLSHVKPDGLA
+1237 GVIVVLSHVKPEGLA

-1262 VVFAVLIV
+1262 LVFGALIV
-1270 LTRFA
+1270 LTRYA
-1275 GDAEKVKDTLIVL
+1275 GDAKKVMGTLIVL
-1288 SVAIGIMAITLGA
+1288 SVALGIMAITLGA
-1301 LSMINPLNLAAAVG
+1301 LSMINPSNLAAAVG
-1315 AISVVILAFSRL
+1315 AISAVILAFSIL
-1327 VVSTKYAEKA
+1327 VGSTKYAKNA
-1337 TGTLIVL
+1337 MGTLIVL
-1344 TVAIGMLGGLLYL
+1344 TVAVGMLGGLLYL

-1367 AASVSLSILILSLS
+1367 AASASLSILILSLS
-1381 TAMRILGQCE
+1381 TAMLILGQCK

-1397 IGALAI
+1397 IGALAL

-1416 LMSHFNVAPSIE
+1416 LMSYFDVTPSIE
-1428 TVLSLSVLL
+1428 TMVGLSALL
-1437 LAMAETCQIV
+1437 IAM
-1447 SGMPIMGAVKG
+1447 SGACAIMSMIPVEAAAK
-1458 ALALGLFIDLLAVI
+1458 AALGLVVF
-1472 VGGLVALLGAL
+1472 VGIIGAFVAAIGAL
-1483 DINDTLKKGAEALGT
+1483 QANEVLANGAEAMGL

-1504 DFVGSIIGGFGA
+1504 NFVGSIIGGLGA
-1516 GLTSGLPEIGENL
+1516 GLTSGLPEIGQNL
-1529 KEFMTNAQPFF
+1529 ADFMTNAQSFF

-1570 DGITKFFSGESSLAT
+1570 DGLTTFFSGKSSLDT
-1585 FGDQLSPFGE
+1585 FGTKLTTFGTD
-1595 NLKKFSD
+1595 LKTFSD
-1602 AVADVKPEAVKAS
+1602 AVVGVNPDAVEDS
-1615 AEAAQGLA
+1615 AEAAQYLA
-1623 DLANNLPKKGGWAQ
+1623 DLANNLPRKDGWAQ
-1637 TILGAHEDIDKFGN
+1637 TVLGTHEGLDTFGT
-1651 KLSKFGWCLRNYSQS
+1651 KLTTFGADLKTFSDA
-1666 VVDVNP
+1666 VVGVNP
-1672 KAVEDSAAAAQGLA
+1672 DAVEDSAEAAQGLA

-1693 RKDGWAQTIL
+1693 RKDGWAQTVL
-1703 GAHEDIDKFGN
+1703 GTHEGLITFGTKLTTFGPDLKKF
-1714 KITKFGWCLQHYSQ
+1714 SDA
-1728 SVVDVNPE
+1728 VVGVNPD
-1736 AVKASAEAAQ
+1736 AVKESAEAAL
-1746 GLAELANNLP
+1746 GLTDLANNLP
-1756 RKDGWAQTILGAH
+1756 RKDGWAQSVLGTNEGLDA
-1769 EDIDKFGNKLTKF
+1769 FGTKLTTF
-1782 GWGLRNYSQ
+1782 G
-1791 SVTNLKTDAIK
+1791 TDLKTFSDAVVDVNPDAVK
-1802 ESVPAAQGLSDLANA
+1802 DSAEAAQYLADLANN
-1817 LPKGDGWTQTIFG
+1817 LPR
-1830 SKDISSFGEKLKT
+1830 KDEKLKT
-1843 FGESLSAYSDSVK
+1843 FSESLSAYSESISGL
-1856 NLAIGKINSATSAFQ
+1856 NLSAIESATSSFTK
-1871 RIANF
+1871 IAEF
-1876 AEEIADAD
+1876 AESIADSD
-1884 LDGLGNLSD
+1884 LSGLENLSD
-1893 ALEDVGSDCVDNF
+1893 ALEDVSSDCVDNF

-1914 SMVSEVGGKLITN
+1914 SKVSEVGGKLVTN
-1927 LSNGIKNKQFA
+1927 LSNGIKNKQIT
-1938 LGNAGR
+1938 LGNDGR

-1959 TLSAVVRS
+1959 TLGAVVRS

-1990 VDGLASGIRANAW
+1990 VEGFARGISANTW
-2003 KAEAEAKDMADAVE
+2003 KAEAKAKAMAEAAEEAAKEALD
-2017 RAIRKK
+2017 
-2023 LKINSPSKVFRHI
+2023 INSPSKVFRRI
-2036 GYSIPE
+2036 GYSVPE
-2042 GLAQGIDRM
+2042 GFAQGIDRM
-2051 SRLVKVSTVGMTDTA
+2051 SRLVKVSTVGMTGTA

-2072 AIARIKDLVS
+2072 AIARIGDLVS

-2103 ADAINGM
+2103 ADAINSMLG
-2110 FDSQASIDVLSNV
+2110 SQASIDVLSNV
-2123 NAISSMMNNRQNGTN
+2123 NAISSMMNNRQNETN

>member
-102 TIDQVSAGWSKYEQK
+102 TIDQVATGWSKYEQK
-117 TASVQTIMNATGKSI
+117 TASVQALINATGKSI
-132 EEVNAYLEKL
+132 DEVNGYLEQL
-142 MWYSDETSYGF
+142 MWFSDETSYGF
-153 TDMTQSLG
+153 SDMH
-161 QLTSAGGDIE
+161 SALSTMVSSGGDVK
-171 KLIPMIEGIANATA
+171 KLIPMIEGVANATA
-185 FAGKGAS
+185 FAGKGAA
-192 EFSRAIYNLNQS
+192 EFSRVMQYGINQA
-204 YSAGYLQYMD
+204 YALGYMQVQD
-214 WKSLDLAGVSSK
+214 WKTIEGATVNSK
-226 QLKQVFID
+226 QLIESLIAAGEELHKIE
-234 TAKALGKLD
+234 K
-243 AEGRTASGT
+243 GT
-252 LVELGNFGQTL
+252 VTIENFRSTL
-263 QDKWADTS
+263 ADKWLDKD
-271 VMEAAFGKFA
+271 VMEAGFGRFSKVT
-281 ELTDAAY
+281 EEIY
-288 KAVQS
+288 KGYKS
-293 GEYDTASEAI
+293 GEFENYADGLAKIGNKYGELALRAAAS
-303 AALADQ
+303 
-309 YDEVAVKA
+309 
-317 FSSAQ
+317 SQ
-322 EAKSF
+322 EAKTF

-360 TELANTLWDIFAS
+360 TELSNTLWDIFAS
-373 GAESRNELLEGALN
+373 GAESRNKLLEGALN

-428 YGSLASVI
+428 YGSLSSVI
-436 SNGKLSKNVI
+436 SNGKLSKSVI

-605 KAWGEIFKFD
+605 KAWSEIFKFD

-708 KVLEKVVDTIV
+708 KVLEKVVNTIV
-719 KVIKKIKEWIKAFIN
+719 KVIKKIKEWIGSFIK
-734 LPIVQKSIDA
+734 LPVVQKSVEA
-744 LRNAFSTLYE
+744 VRKAFSTLYE

-761 EGINKIGEFIQRV
+761 EGIKKIGEFIQRV

-793 DNVIDYFLDIDGY
+793 DNVIDYFLDIDGH

-900 GGAINGVL
+900 GGAITGVIS
-908 GNIGKALKAFS
+908 NIGKSLKAFA

-951 MKSAIG
+951 MWSAVG
-957 AIAVLGIALL
+957 AIAVLGVALL
-967 GLSGVMG
+967 GLSAAMG

-1014 WDNVEVVIVLGAALV
+1014 WDNVEVIIVLGAALV

-1058 LIGVLQDL
+1058 LVGVLQDL
-1066 DGIKLN
+1066 DGIELN

-1084 ILGLAIVAAACSKL
+1084 MLGLAIVAAACSKL
-1098 GKWNAIGVLAIVLA
+1098 GKWNAIAVLAIVLD

-1117 SAFKDI
+1117 SALNDI
-1123 ADLNMVKMESNIAAF
+1123 AEFNTTKLESNIGAL
-1138 VGIFGMFIILMA
+1138 VTIFGMFILLMA

-1186 DGDDLARSLVA
+1186 DGDDLARSLAA

-1262 VVFAVLIV
+1262 IVFAVLIV
-1270 LTRFA
+1270 MTRYA
-1275 GDAEKVKDTLIVL
+1275 GDAKKVKDTLIVL
-1288 SVAIGIMAITLGA
+1288 SVALGIMAITLGA
-1301 LSMINPLNLAAAVG
+1301 LSMINPSNLAAAVG
-1315 AISVVILAFSRL
+1315 AISVVILAFSTL
-1327 VVSTKYAEKA
+1327 VKSTKYAEKA

-1367 AASVSLSILILSLS
+1367 TASVSLSILILSLS
-1381 TAMRILGQCE
+1381 TAMRILGRCE

-1437 LAMAETCQIV
+1437 LTMAETCRIV
-1447 SGMPIMGAVKG
+1447 SGMPISGAIKG

-1516 GLTSGLPEIGENL
+1516 GLTSGLPEIGKNL

-1540 DAVTTIKP
+1540 DAVATIKP
-1548 ETVQG
+1548 ESVQG
-1553 IVMLTD
+1553 IAMLTD

-1585 FGDQLSPFGE
+1585 FGDQLVPFGE
-1595 NLKKFSD
+1595 DLKAFSD
-1602 AVADVKPEAVKAS
+1602 AVADVNPEAIKAS

-1637 TILGAHEDIDKFGN
+1637 TILGAHEDLATFGTQ
-1651 KLSKFGWCLRNYSQS
+1651 LTTFGGSLRSYSQS
-1666 VVDVNP
+1666 V
-1672 KAVEDSAAAAQGLA
+1672 K
-1686 DLANNLP
+1686 
-1693 RKDGWAQTIL
+1693 
-1703 GAHEDIDKFGN
+1703 
-1714 KITKFGWCLQHYSQ
+1714 
-1728 SVVDVNPE
+1728 DVNPE

-1756 RKDGWAQTILGAH
+1756 RKDGLAQTILGTH
-1769 EDIDKFGNKLTKF
+1769 EDVATFGTQLTTF
-1782 GWGLRNYSQ
+1782 GGCLRSYSQSVKDVNSEAIADSAEAAKGLAEIANNLPRKEGLAQSILGTNEDVATFGTQLTTFGRSLRSYSQ
-1791 SVTNLKTDAIK
+1791 SVTDLNVAAITA
-1802 ESVPAAQGLSDLANA
+1802 SVPAAQGLSDLANA
-1817 LPKGDGWTQTIFG
+1817 LPKGDGWVQRIFG
-1830 SKDISSFGEKLKT
+1830 SQDIST
-1843 FGESLSAYSDSVK
+1843 FGDQLETFGDSLSTYSNSVK
-1856 NLAIGKINSATSAFQ
+1856 DLAIDKINSATSAFE

-1876 AEEIADAD
+1876 AEDIADAD

-2017 RAIRKK
+2017 KAIRKK

-2051 SRLVKVSTVGMTDTA
+2051 SRLVKISAVGMTDTA

-2072 AIARIKDLVS
+2072 AIARIGDLVS
-2082 NDIDTQ
+2082 KDIDTQ
-2088 PRIRPVLDLSGVESG
+2088 PRIRPILDLSGVESG
-2103 ADAINGM
+2103 ADAINSM
-2110 FDSQASIDVLSNV
+2110 LDSQASIDVLSNV

-2152 SKSSGDTYSINGITY
+2152 SRSSGDNYSVNGITY
-2167 SGDSDVS
+2167 DDGSNVS
-2174 DAIRTLVRAAR
+2174 DAVRILVRAAR
-2185 IEGRT
+2185 IERRT

>member
-50 SASAK
+50 SAYAK

-102 TIDQVSAGWSKYEQK
+102 TIDQVATGWSKYEQK

-132 EEVNAYLEKL
+132 DEVNAYLEKL

-252 LVELGNFGQTL
+252 LVNLNNFSQTL

-293 GEYDTASEAI
+293 GEYDTASDAI

-373 GAESRNELLEGALN
+373 GAESRNKLLEGALN

-428 YGSLASVI
+428 YGSLASAI
-436 SNGKLSKNVI
+436 SNGKLSKSVI

-522 DTTITMEDLTAIIGD
+522 DTTITMEDLVATIGD
-537 MSDSELKNIG
+537 MSDSELNSIG

-584 LLIDTFRNALK
+584 LLIDSFRNALK
-595 GLTKVINTFK
+595 GLTTVINTVK
-605 KAWGEIFKFD
+605 KAWSEIFKFD
-615 SNDLYNIIAAIHS
+615 SNKLYNIIDAIHS
-628 FSEHLVMSDETAD
+628 FSKGLVMTDETAD

-654 DVITTITGGVLRFAL
+654 DVIVTVTGGVLRFAL
-669 KILCKL
+669 RILCKL
-675 FGMVDVNILDVTASL
+675 LGIVDVNILDVTASL

-708 KVLEKVVDTIV
+708 KVLEKVVDAIV
-719 KVIKKIKEWIKAFIN
+719 KVIKKIKEWIEAFVK
-734 LPIVQKSIDA
+734 LPIVQKSVEA
-744 LRNAFSTLYE
+744 VRKAFSTLYE
-754 DLKEYFG
+754 ELKEYFG
-761 EGINKIGEFIQRV
+761 EGEKKIGEFIQRV
-774 KDLDSIKLD
+774 KELDSIKLN

-793 DNVIDYFLDIDGY
+793 DNVVDYFLDIDGR

-812 LFDGLK
+812 LFDGIKAKL
-818 TKIQK
+818 QK
-823 KINEGVTQPLAGI
+823 KINEGVTEPLAGI
-836 GVTLDDVKNNVLSFF
+836 GVTLDDVKNKVLSFF

-876 VLTTT
+876 VLTMN

-888 SLSGPFK
+888 SLTGPFK

-900 GGAINGVL
+900 GGAITGVIS
-908 GNIGKALKAFS
+908 NIGKSLKAFA

-945 ILDQDK
+945 ILDQGK
-951 MKSAIG
+951 MWSAIG
-957 AIAVLGIALL
+957 AIAVLGVTLL
-967 GLSGVMG
+967 GLSAVMG

-989 LALATGVLILVAAL
+989 LALATGVLILVGAL
-1003 KAMEGLDDTKI
+1003 KALEGLDETKI
-1014 WDNVEVVIVLGAALV
+1014 WNNVEVILVLGAALV

-1039 NGLVRGSLTLLS
+1039 NGLVRGSLTLLAIATS
-1051 ISVALKI
+1051 LKI
-1058 LIGVLQDL
+1058 LVGVLQDL
-1066 DGIKLN
+1066 DGIEIN
-1072 NLGRTIGIIAGA
+1072 NLGRTIGLIAGA
-1084 ILGLAIVAAACSKL
+1084 MLGLAIVAAACSKL

-1117 SAFKDI
+1117 STLNDI
-1123 ADLNMVKMESNIAAF
+1123 AEFDMVKMESNIGAL
-1138 VGIFGMFIILMA
+1138 VTIFGMFTLLMA
-1150 VSRLAGANAAKAGL
+1150 VSRLAGANAAKAGF

-1186 DGDDLARSLVA
+1186 NGDDLARSLAA

-1209 ALSKFSGQYAAKAGL
+1209 ALSKLSGQYAAKAGL
-1224 MLLAMSGALVILA
+1224 MLLTMSGALVILA

-1262 VVFAVLIV
+1262 LVFGALIV
-1270 LTRFA
+1270 MTRYA
-1275 GDAEKVKDTLIVL
+1275 GDAKKVMGTLIVL
-1288 SVAIGIMAITLGA
+1288 SVALGILAITLGA
-1301 LSMINPLNLAAAVG
+1301 LAMINPSNLAAAVG
-1315 AISVVILAFSRL
+1315 AISAVILAFSIL
-1327 VVSTKYAEKA
+1327 VGSTKYAKNA
-1337 TGTLIVL
+1337 MGTLIVL
-1344 TVAIGMLGGLLYL
+1344 TVAVGMLGGLLYL

-1367 AASVSLSILILSLS
+1367 AASTSLSILILSLS
-1381 TAMRILGQCE
+1381 TAMLILGQCK
-1391 KVSLGA
+1391 KVSPGA
-1397 IGALAI
+1397 IGALALI
-1403 MGLVVGELAIILG
+1403 GLVVGELAIILG
-1416 LMSHFNVAPSIE
+1416 LMSYFDVTPSIE
-1428 TVLSLSVLL
+1428 TMVGLSALL
-1437 LAMAETCQIV
+1437 IAMSGTCA
-1447 SGMPIMGAVKG
+1447 IMSMIPVEAAAK
-1458 ALALGLFIDLLAVI
+1458 AALGLVVF
-1472 VGGLVALLGAL
+1472 VGIIGAFVAAIGAL
-1483 DINDTLKKGAEALGT
+1483 QANEVLANGAEAMGL

-1504 DFVGSIIGGFGA
+1504 NFVGSIIGGLGA
-1516 GLTSGLPEIGENL
+1516 GLTSRLPAIGQNL
-1529 KEFMTNAQPFF
+1529 ADFMTKAQTFF
-1540 DAVTTIKP
+1540 DAVTSIKP
-1548 ETVQG
+1548 ESVQG
-1553 IVMLTD
+1553 VAILTD
-1559 AIGTLVGSSFL
+1559 AISTLVGSSFL
-1570 DGITKFFSGESSLAT
+1570 DGLTTFFSGKSSLVEFGKQLAP
-1585 FGDQLSPFGE
+1585 FGD
-1595 NLKKFSD
+1595 NLKAFSD
-1602 AVADVKPEAVKAS
+1602 AVADVKPEAITAS
-1615 AEAAQGLA
+1615 AEAAKGLA
-1623 DLANNLPKKGGWAQ
+1623 DLANNLPKQGGWAQ
-1637 TILGAHEDIDKFGN
+1637 TILGTREDIATFGTQ
-1651 KLSKFGWCLRNYSQS
+1651 LTTFGRCLRSYSES
-1666 VVDVNP
+1666 VKDV
-1672 KAVEDSAAAAQGLA
+1672 K
-1686 DLANNLP
+1686 
-1693 RKDGWAQTIL
+1693 
-1703 GAHEDIDKFGN
+1703 
-1714 KITKFGWCLQHYSQ
+1714 
-1728 SVVDVNPE
+1728 PE

-1769 EDIDKFGNKLTKF
+1769 EDIATFGTKLTKF
-1782 GWGLRNYSQ
+1782 GGCLRSYSESVKDVKSEAITASAEAAKGLAELANNLPRKDGWAQTVLGANEDVATFGTQLTTFGRCLRSYSE
-1791 SVTNLKTDAIK
+1791 SVKDLNVGDIQA
-1802 ESVPAAQGLSDLANA
+1802 SVPAAQSLSDLANA
-1817 LPKGDGWTQTIFG
+1817 LPKGDGWVQRIFG
-1830 SKDISSFGEKLKT
+1830 SQDISAFGKQLKT
-1843 FGESLSAYSDSVK
+1843 FGESMTDYSNSVK
-1856 NLAIGKINSATSAFQ
+1856 DIAIDKINSATSAFEK
-1871 RIANF
+1871 IANF
-1876 AEEIADAD
+1876 AEDITDVDFSGLAHLNNALKKVGAD
-1884 LDGLGNLSD
+1884 
-1893 ALEDVGSDCVDNF
+1893 CIDNF
-1906 VKAFSDAG
+1906 VSAFSNAD
-1914 SMVSEVGGKLITN
+1914 SRISEVGSKLVTN
-1927 LSNGIKNKQFA
+1927 LSNGIKNKQSSF
-1938 LGNAGR
+1938 NTSGR
-1944 NLINTLANGI
+1944 NLVNSLANGI
-1954 RYGLP
+1954 KAESQ
-1959 TLSAVVRS
+1959 TLNEAAQSIA
-1967 TVSSAADS
+1967 SSAADI
-1975 VGDSYTSFYNAGSYL
+1975 VGDSYTSFYNVGSYL
-1990 VDGLASGIRANAW
+1990 VEGFARGISASTW
-2003 KAEAEAKDMADAVE
+2003 KAEASARAMANATETAAK
-2017 RAIRKK
+2017 RALDIQ
-2023 LKINSPSKVFRHI
+2023 SPSKVFKRL
-2036 GYSIPE
+2036 GRFVPE
-2042 GLAQGIDRM
+2042 GFVQGIDQM
-2051 SRLVKVSTVGMTDTA
+2051 GHLVKTSAVGMTDTA
-2066 LDGTKR
+2066 LDGTKQ
-2072 AIARIKDLVS
+2072 AIAKIRDLVS
-2082 NDIDTQ
+2082 RDIDTQ
-2088 PRIRPVLDLSGVESG
+2088 PRIRPVLDLSGVASG
-2103 ADAINGM
+2103 ADVINSM
-2110 FDSQASIDVLSNV
+2110 LDSKTPIGVLSNV

-2138 DDVISAIHDLGKQI
+2138 DDVISAIHDLGEQI

-2167 SGDSDVS
+2167 SSDSDVS

>member
-102 TIDQVSAGWSKYEQK
+102 TIDQVATGWSKYEQK

-132 EEVNAYLEKL
+132 DEVNAYLDKL

-192 EFSRAIYNLNQS
+192 EFTRVIYNLNQS

-214 WKSLDLAGVSSK
+214 WKSLELAGVASK
-226 QLKQVFID
+226 QLKQVIID
-234 TAKALGKLD
+234 TAKAFGKLD
-243 AEGRTASGT
+243 AEGRTANGT

-263 QDKWADTS
+263 QHKWADTS

-288 KAVQS
+288 KAVKS
-293 GEYDTASEAI
+293 GEYDNASEAI

-317 FSSAQ
+317 FSSAY

-327 TEAIEATKDA
+327 TEAIDATKDA

-353 EEAKKTW
+353 EEAKKIW
-360 TELANTLWDIFAS
+360 TELSNALWDIFAS
-373 GAESRNELLEGALN
+373 GAKSRNKLLEGALN

-436 SNGKLSKNVI
+436 SNGKLSKSVI

-497 EAGYEYATVQE
+497 EAGYDYATVQE

-522 DTTITMEDLTAIIGD
+522 DTTITIEDLTSIIGD
-537 MSDSELKNIG
+537 MSDSELENIG

-605 KAWGEIFKFD
+605 KAWSEIFKFD

-654 DVITTITGGVLRFAL
+654 DVITTVTGGVLRFAL

-708 KVLEKVVDTIV
+708 KVLEKVVGTIV
-719 KVIKKIKEWIKAFIN
+719 KVIKKIKEWIEAFVK
-734 LPIVQKSIDA
+734 LPVVQKSVEA
-744 LRNAFSTLYE
+744 VRKAFSTLYE
-754 DLKEYFG
+754 ELKEYFG
-761 EGINKIGEFIQRV
+761 EGIKKIGEFIQRV
-774 KDLDSIKLD
+774 KELDSIKLD

-793 DNVIDYFLDIDGY
+793 DNVIDYFLDIDGR

-836 GVTLDDVKNNVLSFF
+836 GVTLDTVKSKVLGFF
-851 GEIGKKISDN
+851 GEVGKKISDN

-900 GGAINGVL
+900 GGAITGVI
-908 GNIGKALKAFS
+908 GNIGKALKAFG

-957 AIAVLGIALL
+957 AIAVLGVTLL

-989 LALATGVLILVAAL
+989 LALATGVLILVGAL
-1003 KAMEGLDDTKI
+1003 KALEGLDDTKI

-1029 AMALLLSTAK
+1029 TMALLLSAAK

-1058 LIGVLQDL
+1058 LVGVLQDL
-1066 DGIKLN
+1066 DGIEIN
-1072 NLGRTIGIIAGA
+1072 NLGRTLGIIAGA
-1084 ILGLAIVAAACSKL
+1084 MLGLALVAAACSKL
-1098 GKWNAIGVLAIVLA
+1098 GKWNAIAVLAIVLA

-1117 SAFKDI
+1117 SALNDI
-1123 ADLNMVKMESNIAAF
+1123 AEFNMTKLESNIGAL
-1138 VGIFGMFIILMA
+1138 VTIFGMFILLMA

-1186 DGDDLARSLVA
+1186 DGDNLARSLAA

-1262 VVFAVLIV
+1262 LVFGALIV
-1270 LTRFA
+1270 MTRYA
-1275 GDAEKVKDTLIVL
+1275 GDAKKVKDTLIVL
-1288 SVAIGIMAITLGA
+1288 SVALGIMAITLGTLA
-1301 LSMINPLNLAAAVG
+1301 MINPSNLAAAVG
-1315 AISVVILAFSRL
+1315 AISAVILAFSIL

-1367 AASVSLSILILSLS
+1367 AASASLSILILSLS
-1381 TAMRILGQCE
+1381 TAMLILGRCE

-1397 IGALAI
+1397 IGALALV
-1403 MGLVVGELAIILG
+1403 GLVVGELAIILG

-1437 LAMAETCQIV
+1437 LAMAEACRIV
-1447 SGMPIMGAVKG
+1447 SGMPVMGAIKG
-1458 ALALGLFIDLLAVI
+1458 ALALGLFIDLLVVI
-1472 VGGLVALLGAL
+1472 VGSLVALLGAL
-1483 DINDTLKKGAEALGT
+1483 DINDTLQKGAEALGT

-1516 GLTSGLPEIGENL
+1516 GLTSGLPEIGKNL

-1540 DAVTTIKP
+1540 DAVATIKP
-1548 ETVQG
+1548 ESVQG
-1553 IVMLTD
+1553 IAMLTD

-1585 FGDQLSPFGE
+1585 FGDQLVPFGE
-1595 NLKKFSD
+1595 DLKAFSD
-1602 AVADVKPEAVKAS
+1602 AVADVNPEAIKAS
-1615 AEAAQGLA
+1615 AEAAKGLA
-1623 DLANNLPKKGGWAQ
+1623 DLANNLPKQGGWAQ
-1637 TILGAHEDIDKFGN
+1637 TILGTHEDIATFGTQ
-1651 KLSKFGWCLRNYSQS
+1651 LTTFGGCLRS
-1666 VVDVNP
+1666 
-1672 KAVEDSAAAAQGLA
+1672 
-1686 DLANNLP
+1686 
-1693 RKDGWAQTIL
+1693 
-1703 GAHEDIDKFGN
+1703 
-1714 KITKFGWCLQHYSQ
+1714 YSQ

-1756 RKDGWAQTILGAH
+1756 RKDGWAQTILGTH
-1769 EDIDKFGNKLTKF
+1769 EDIATFGTQLTTFGGCLRSYSKSVVDVNPEAVAASAEAAKGLGELANNLPRKDGWAQTILGTNEDLATFGTKLTTF
-1782 GWGLRNYSQ
+1782 GGCLRSYSK
-1791 SVTNLKTDAIK
+1791 SVTDLNVAAITA
-1802 ESVPAAQGLSDLANA
+1802 SVPAAQGLSDLANA
-1817 LPKGDGWTQTIFG
+1817 LPKDDGWAQTIFG
-1830 SKDISSFGEKLKT
+1830 SQDISTFGDKLKT
-1843 FGESLSAYSDSVK
+1843 FGDSLSTYSDSVK
-1856 NLAIGKINSATSAFQ
+1856 NLAIDKINSATSAFK

-1893 ALEDVGSDCVDNF
+1893 ALEDVGSDCVYNF

-1914 SMVSEVGGKLITN
+1914 SKISEVGGKLVTN
-1927 LSNGIKNKQFA
+1927 LSNGIKNKQIA

-1944 NLINTLANGI
+1944 NLMNTLANGI
-1954 RYGLP
+1954 RSGLP

-1967 TVSSAADS
+1967 TVSSAAD
-1975 VGDSYTSFYNAGSYL
+1975 GIKDSYTSFYNAGSYL
-1990 VDGLASGIRANAW
+1990 VEGFSRGISASTW
-2003 KAEAEAKDMADAVE
+2003 KAEAKAKAMAEAAEEAAREALD
-2017 RAIRKK
+2017 
-2023 LKINSPSKVFRHI
+2023 INSPSKVFRRV
-2036 GYSIPE
+2036 GYSVPE
-2042 GLAQGIDRM
+2042 GFAQGIDRM

-2072 AIARIKDLVS
+2072 AIARIGVLVS

-2088 PRIRPVLDLSGVESG
+2088 PRIRPVLDLSGIESG
-2103 ADAINGM
+2103 ADAINSM
-2110 FDSQASIDVLSNV
+2110 LDSQASIDVLSNV

>member
-50 SASAK
+50 SESAK

-102 TIDQVSAGWSKYEQK
+102 TIDQVANGWSKYEQK
-117 TASVQTIMNATGKSI
+117 TASVQALINATGKSI
-132 EEVNAYLEKL
+132 DEVNSYLEQL
-142 MWYSDETSYGF
+142 MWFSDETSYGF
-153 TDMTQSLG
+153 SDMH
-161 QLTSAGGDIE
+161 SALSTMVSSGGDVK
-171 KLIPMIEGIANATA
+171 KLIPMIEGVANATA
-185 FAGKGAS
+185 FAGKGAA
-192 EFSRAIYNLNQS
+192 EFSRVMQYGINQA
-204 YSAGYLQYMD
+204 YALGYMQVQD
-214 WKSLDLAGVSSK
+214 WKTIEGATVNSK
-226 QLKQVFID
+226 QLIESLISAGEELHKIE
-234 TAKALGKLD
+234 K
-243 AEGRTASGT
+243 GT
-252 LVELGNFGQTL
+252 VTIQNFRSTL
-263 QDKWADTS
+263 ADKWLDKD
-271 VMEAAFGKFA
+271 VMEAGFGQFSKVT
-281 ELTDAAY
+281 EEIY
-288 KAVQS
+288 KGYKS
-293 GEYDTASEAI
+293 GEFENYADGLAKIGNKYGELALRAAAS
-303 AALADQ
+303 
-309 YDEVAVKA
+309 
-317 FSSAQ
+317 SQ
-322 EAKSF
+322 EAKTF

-373 GAESRNELLEGALN
+373 GAESRNKLLEGALN

-436 SNGKLSKNVI
+436 SNGKLSKSVI

-460 STATENVT
+460 STTTENVT

-497 EAGYEYATVQE
+497 EAGYDYATVQE

-522 DTTITMEDLTAIIGD
+522 DTTITMEDLTSIIGD

-605 KAWGEIFKFD
+605 KAWSEIFKFD

-628 FSEHLVMSDETAD
+628 FSEHLVMSDDTAD
-641 KLRRTLKGLFAII
+641 KLRKTLKGLFAII
-654 DVITTITGGVLRFAL
+654 DIITTVTGGVLRFAL

-719 KVIKKIKEWIKAFIN
+719 KVIKKIKEWIGAFIK
-734 LPIVQKSIDA
+734 LPIVQKSA
-744 LRNAFSTLYE
+744 EAVRKAFSTLYE
-754 DLKEYFG
+754 ELKEYFG

-774 KDLDSIKLD
+774 KELDSIKLD
-783 DVGGILRDFK
+783 DVGSILRDFK
-793 DNVIDYFLDIDGY
+793 DNVIDYFLDIDGH

-876 VLTTT
+876 VLTTN

-900 GGAINGVL
+900 GGAINGVI

-957 AIAVLGIALL
+957 AIAVLGVTLL

-989 LALATGVLILVAAL
+989 LALATGVLILVGAL
-1003 KAMEGLDDTKI
+1003 KAMEGLDETKI
-1014 WDNVEVVIVLGAALV
+1014 KNNVETIIVLGAALV

-1058 LIGVLQDL
+1058 LVGVLQDL
-1066 DGIKLN
+1066 DGIEIN

-1084 ILGLAIVAAACSKL
+1084 MLGLAIVAAACSKL
-1098 GKWNAIGVLAIVLA
+1098 GKWNAIAVLAIVLA

-1117 SAFKDI
+1117 SALNDI
-1123 ADLNMVKMESNIAAF
+1123 AEFNTTKLESNIGAL
-1138 VGIFGMFIILMA
+1138 VTIFGSFILLMA

-1209 ALSKFSGQYAAKAGL
+1209 ALSKSSGQYAAKAGL

-1262 VVFAVLIV
+1262 LVFGALIV
-1270 LTRFA
+1270 MTRYA

-1288 SVAIGIMAITLGA
+1288 SVALGIMAITLGA
-1301 LSMINPLNLAAAVG
+1301 LAMINPSNLAAAVG
-1315 AISVVILAFSRL
+1315 AISAVILAFSIL

-1337 TGTLIVL
+1337 TGTLIAL

-1367 AASVSLSILILSLS
+1367 TASVSLSILILSLS
-1381 TAMRILGQCE
+1381 TAMRILGRCE

-1397 IGALAI
+1397 IVALALI
-1403 MGLVVGELAIILG
+1403 GLVVGELAIIFG
-1416 LMSHFNVAPSIE
+1416 RMSHFNVAPSIE
-1428 TVLSLSVLL
+1428 TALSLSVLL

-1447 SGMPIMGAVKG
+1447 SGMPIMDAVKG
-1458 ALALGLFIDLLAVI
+1458 AVALGLFIDLLAVI
-1472 VGGLVALLGAL
+1472 VGSLVALLGAL
-1483 DINDTLKKGAEALGT
+1483 DINDTLKKGAEALET

-1516 GLTSGLPEIGENL
+1516 GLTSGLPEIGKNL
-1529 KEFMTNAQPFF
+1529 KDFMTNAQPFF

-1595 NLKKFSD
+1595 DLKKFSD
-1602 AVADVKPEAVKAS
+1602 AVAGVNPDAIKAS

-1637 TILGAHEDIDKFGN
+1637 TILGAHEGLDTFGTQ
-1651 KLSKFGWCLRNYSQS
+1651 LATFGTDLKTFSDA
-1666 VVDVNP
+1666 VVGVNP
-1672 KAVEDSAAAAQGLA
+1672 DAVKDSAEAAQGLA

-1693 RKDGWAQTIL
+1693 RKDGWAQTVL
-1703 GAHEDIDKFGN
+1703 GTHEDIDKFGN

-1756 RKDGWAQTILGAH
+1756 RKDGWAQTILGTH
-1769 EDIDKFGNKLTKF
+1769 EDIGAFGNKLSKF

-1791 SVTNLKTDAIK
+1791 SVTDLNVAAITA
-1802 ESVPAAQGLSDLANA
+1802 SVPAAQGLSDLANA

-1830 SKDISSFGEKLKT
+1830 SKDLSSFGEKLKT
-1843 FGESLSAYSDSVK
+1843 FGESLSAYSDSIK
-1856 NLAIGKINSATSAFQ
+1856 NLAIDKINSATSAFQ

-1876 AEEIADAD
+1876 AEEIADSD

-1893 ALEDVGSDCVDNF
+1893 ALEDISSDCVDNF
-1906 VKAFSDAG
+1906 VKAFSDA
-1914 SMVSEVGGKLITN
+1914 SSKISEVGGKFVTN
-1927 LSNGIKNKQFA
+1927 LSNGIKSNQIT

-1944 NLINTLANGI
+1944 NLMNILANGI

-1967 TVSSAADS
+1967 TVSSATD
-1975 VGDSYTSFYNAGSYL
+1975 GIKGSYISFYNAGSYL
-1990 VDGLASGIRANAW
+1990 VEGFAHGISANTW
-2003 KAEAEAKDMADAVE
+2003 KAEAKAKAMAEAAEEAAKEALD
-2017 RAIRKK
+2017 
-2023 LKINSPSKVFRHI
+2023 INSPSKVFRQV
-2036 GYSIPE
+2036 GYSVPE
-2042 GLAQGIDRM
+2042 GFAQGIDRM
-2051 SRLVKVSTVGMTDTA
+2051 SRLVKVSAVGMTDTA

-2072 AIARIKDLVS
+2072 AIARIGDLVS
-2082 NDIDTQ
+2082 KDIDTQ

-2103 ADAINGM
+2103 ADAINSM
-2110 FDSQASIDVLSNV
+2110 LDSQASIGVLSNV

-2152 SKSSGDTYSINGITY
+2152 SRSSGDSYSINGITY
-2167 SGDSDVS
+2167 DDGSNVS
-2174 DAIRTLVRAAR
+2174 DAVRTLVRAAR
-2185 IEGRT
+2185 IERRT

>member
-102 TIDQVSAGWSKYEQK
+102 TIDQVATGWSKYEQK
-117 TASVQTIMNATGKSI
+117 TASVQALINATGKSI
-132 EEVNAYLEKL
+132 DEVNGYLEQL
-142 MWYSDETSYGF
+142 MWFSDETSYGF
-153 TDMTQSLG
+153 SDMH
-161 QLTSAGGDIE
+161 SALSTMVSSGGDVK
-171 KLIPMIEGIANATA
+171 KLIPMIEGVANATA

-192 EFSRAIYNLNQS
+192 EFSRVMQYGINQA
-204 YSAGYLQYMD
+204 YALGYMQVQD
-214 WKSLDLAGVSSK
+214 WKTIEGATVNSK
-226 QLKQVFID
+226 QLIESLISAGEELHKI
-234 TAKALGKLD
+234 KK
-243 AEGRTASGT
+243 GT
-252 LVELGNFGQTL
+252 VTIENFRSTL
-263 QDKWADTS
+263 ADKWLDKD
-271 VMEAAFGKFA
+271 VMEAGFGQFSKVT
-281 ELTDAAY
+281 EEIY
-288 KAVQS
+288 KGYKS
-293 GEYDTASEAI
+293 GEFENYADGLAKIGNRYGELAARAAAS
-303 AALADQ
+303 
-309 YDEVAVKA
+309 
-317 FSSAQ
+317 SQ
-322 EAKSF
+322 EAKTF

-360 TELANTLWDIFAS
+360 TELSNTLWDIFAS
-373 GAESRNELLEGALN
+373 GGESRNKLLEEALN
-387 SKWEQLTKKIEEAG
+387 SKWDQLTKKIEEAG

-428 YGSLASVI
+428 YGSLTSVI
-436 SNGKLSKNVI
+436 SNGKLSKSVI

-522 DTTITMEDLTAIIGD
+522 DTTITMEDLTSIIGD

-566 GTPINELIES
+566 GTPINELIAS

-595 GLTKVINTFK
+595 GLTKAINTVK

-615 SNDLYNIIAAIHS
+615 SNNLYNIIAAIHS

-641 KLRRTLKGLFAII
+641 NLRKTLKGLFAII
-654 DVITTITGGVLRFAL
+654 DVITTVTGGVLRFAL

-708 KVLEKVVDTIV
+708 KVLEKVVNTIV
-719 KVIKKIKEWIKAFIN
+719 KVIKKIKEWIEAFIK
-734 LPIVQKSIDA
+734 LPIVQKSVEA
-744 LRNAFSTLYE
+744 LRKAFSTLYE
-754 DLKEYFG
+754 ELKEYFG
-761 EGINKIGEFIQRV
+761 EGIKKIGEFIQRV
-774 KDLDSIKLD
+774 KELDSIKLD
-783 DVGGILRDFK
+783 DVGSILRDFK
-793 DNVIDYFLDIDGY
+793 DNVIDYFLDIDGH

-836 GVTLDDVKNNVLSFF
+836 GVTLDTVKNKVLSFF
-851 GEIGKKISDN
+851 GEVGKKISDN

-900 GGAINGVL
+900 GGAITGVI

-919 FSIKAQSILSIALAI
+919 FSIKAQSIFSIALAI

-957 AIAVLGIALL
+957 AIAVLGVTLL

-1003 KAMEGLDDTKI
+1003 KAIEGLDDTKI

-1058 LIGVLQDL
+1058 LVGVLQDL
-1066 DGIKLN
+1066 DGIELN

-1084 ILGLAIVAAACSKL
+1084 MLGLAIVAAACSKL

-1112 LKILV
+1112 LKILI

-1138 VGIFGMFIILMA
+1138 VVIFGMFAMLMA

-1186 DGDDLARSLVA
+1186 DGDDLARSLAA

-1209 ALSKFSGQYAAKAGL
+1209 ALSKSAGEYAAKAGL

-1262 VVFAVLIV
+1262 LVFGALIV
-1270 LTRFA
+1270 MTRYA
-1275 GDAEKVKDTLIVL
+1275 GDAKKVKDTLIVL
-1288 SVAIGIMAITLGA
+1288 SVALGIIAITLGA
-1301 LSMINPLNLAAAVG
+1301 LAMINPSNLAAAVG
-1315 AISVVILAFSRL
+1315 AISAVILAFSIL

-1367 AASVSLSILILSLS
+1367 AASASLSILILSLS
-1381 TAMRILGQCE
+1381 TSMLILGQCKE
-1391 KVSLGA
+1391 VSSGA
-1397 IGALAI
+1397 IGALAL

-1437 LAMAETCQIV
+1437 LAMAETCRIV
-1447 SGMPIMGAVKG
+1447 SGMPVTGAIKG

-1516 GLTSGLPEIGENL
+1516 GLTSGLPEIGKNL
-1529 KEFMTNAQPFF
+1529 SEFMINAQPFF
-1540 DAVTTIKP
+1540 DAVTNIKP
-1548 ETVQG
+1548 EFVQG
-1553 IVMLTD
+1553 IVMLAD

-1570 DGITKFFSGESSLAT
+1570 DGLIKFFTGESSLAT
-1585 FGDQLSPFGE
+1585 FGDQLVPFGE
-1595 NLKKFSD
+1595 DLKAFSD
-1602 AVADVKPEAVKAS
+1602 VVDDINPEAVKAS
-1615 AEAAQGLA
+1615 AEAAKGLA
-1623 DLANNLPKKGGWAQ
+1623 DLANNLPKQGGWAQ
-1637 TILGAHEDIDKFGN
+1637 TILGTHEDLATFGTQ
-1651 KLSKFGWCLRNYSQS
+1651 LTTFGGSLRSYSQS
-1666 VVDVNP
+1666 VKDVNP
-1672 KAVEDSAAAAQGLA
+1672 EAVKASAEAAHGLA

-1703 GAHEDIDKFGN
+1703 GTHEDIATFG
-1714 KITKFGWCLQHYSQ
+1714 TQLTTFGGCLRSYSQ

-1736 AVKASAEAAQ
+1736 AVAASAEAAK
-1746 GLAELANNLP
+1746 GLADLANNLP
-1756 RKDGWAQTILGAH
+1756 RKDGWAQTILGTN
-1769 EDIDKFGNKLTKF
+1769 EDIATFGTQLTTF
-1782 GWGLRNYSQ
+1782 GGSLRSYSQ
-1791 SVTNLKTDAIK
+1791 SVTDLNVAAITA
-1802 ESVPAAQGLSDLANA
+1802 SVPAAQGLSDLANA
-1817 LPKGDGWTQTIFG
+1817 LPKGDGWAQTIFG
-1830 SKDISSFGEKLKT
+1830 SQDLSTFGDKLKT
-1843 FGESLSAYSDSVK
+1843 FGESLSAYGESISGL
-1856 NLAIGKINSATSAFQ
+1856 NIGKIESATSSFTK
-1871 RIANF
+1871 IAEL
-1876 AEEIADAD
+1876 AESIADSD
-1884 LDGLGNLSD
+1884 LDGLENLSD
-1893 ALEDVGSDCVDNF
+1893 ALEDVSSDCVDNF
-1906 VKAFSDAG
+1906 VKAFSDA
-1914 SMVSEVGGKLITN
+1914 SSKISEVGGKFVTN
-1927 LSNGIKNKQFA
+1927 LSNGIKNKQIA

-1944 NLINTLANGI
+1944 NLMNILANGI

-1975 VGDSYTSFYNAGSYL
+1975 VGDSYISFYNAGSDL

-2003 KAEAEAKDMADAVE
+2003 KAEDEAKDMADAVE
-2017 RAIRKK
+2017 RATRKK
-2023 LKINSPSKVFRHI
+2023 LKTNSPSKVFMSI
-2036 GYSIPE
+2036 GYSVPE
-2042 GLAQGIDRM
+2042 GFAQGIDRM
-2051 SRLVKVSTVGMTDTA
+2051 SRLVKISAVGMTDTA

-2072 AIARIKDLVS
+2072 AIARIGDLVS
-2082 NDIDTQ
+2082 KDIDTQ

-2103 ADAINGM
+2103 ADAINSM
-2110 FDSQASIDVLSNV
+2110 LDSQASIGVLSNV

-2152 SKSSGDTYSINGITY
+2152 SRSSGDSYSINGITY
-2167 SGDSDVS
+2167 DDGSNVS
-2174 DAIRTLVRAAR
+2174 DAVRTLVRAAR
-2185 IEGRT
+2185 IERRT